1 MLKKNIMKKI
11 IVLLIMLLGGFVNN
25 YAQEYLEMI
34 ESETFSVQE
43 IIDSGEAY
51 FVNRDQGK
59 GSGYFQFKRWEY
71 NAKRLMNEAGY
82 LPKTEEILTKIEN
95 YNAYLNTTSETRQ
108 PLTDNWEEL
117 GPQNWNATTSW
128 NPGVGRITGI
138 AIDQNNSD
146 HMIVGANTGGVWKT
160 LDGGQNWIPLGDYFS
175 NLRVFSVSIDPT
187 NSDHYFFGS
196 NNGLIYH
203 SLDAGA
209 TWNLLGDM
217 GTSIVNK
224 ILIHPTDPSKLFATS
239 QNGGIRKSL
248 DGGLNWITA
257 VTDSQGYDIEFK
269 PNDPNVV
276 YASGTGFHV
285 SFNGGES
292 FTSNF
297 TFDSAPKMI
306 GVSPDDENVVYV
318 LEAFEGSFGGFY
330 KSTNT
335 GFTFS
340 ELDHVGRNYFGYDTN
355 GIDSGGQAPRD
366 MDIAVNPQDVNEVHI
381 AGVLTWRSIDGG
393 ENFYCTS
400 DWVPGNAENAN
411 IGYCHADVD
420 LLLFNGTTLFAGTD
434 GGIFK
439 AEDTANVTSDY
450 YEDLS
455 TGLGI
460 RQLYKIGITQTP
472 EVIVTTGSQDN
483 GSSFYSEAEGW
494 KDWIGAD
501 GMEGFV
507 DKDNSSKMFGMIQFG
522 GVYRTFNG
530 GQTTS
535 GVSIPSQGNWVTPFE
550 QDPILTDVIYIGL
563 NQVYK
568 SVASGNNWLAI
579 SQEFSGN
586 LNQLKI
592 ANSNNLVIYASRGPL
607 LFKTMDG
614 GATDWSPLTN
624 PGGSINSIA
633 IHPTNPEKIAVATTS
648 NSKVFVSEDG
658 GLSWLSYKFNL
669 PDFSSLALVWDDN
682 GEDGLYLGM
691 DYGIFYI
698 DNTFTEWQPYSINLP
713 NVIINELEINSAD
726 GKIYAGTYGRG
737 LWVSP
742 YVPHLLNTE
751 SLINN
756 TDVEIFPNPTNSIIT
771 FNFRKGTEAD
781 FRVFDQLGKLVRYQ
795 PNVSLNQPHSMNISA
810 LSNGIYYVRINS
822 DIGTITKKVIKK

>member
-1 MLKKNIMKKI
+1 MKRI
-11 IVLLIMLLGGFVNN
+11 IILITILLAGIQNN
-25 YAQEYLEMI
+25 HAQEYLKMM
-34 ESETFSVQE
+34 ESETYTVQE
-43 IIDSGEAY
+43 IIDNGEAY
-51 FVNRDQGK
+51 FAERDQGK
-59 GSGYFQFKRWEY
+59 GSGYVQFKRWEY

-82 LPKTEEILTKIEN
+82 LPKTEAVLAEIEN
-95 YNAYLNTTSETRQ
+95 YNAYLNTSSATRQ
-108 PLTDNWEEL
+108 SLTDNWEEL
-117 GPQNWNATTSW
+117 GPQDWNATTSW

-160 LDGGQNWIPLGDYFS
+160 IDGGENWMPLGDYFS
-175 NLRVFSVSIDPT
+175 NLRVYSVTIHPT

-196 NNGLIYH
+196 TNGLIYH

-217 GTSIVNK
+217 GSSSVNK
-224 ILIHPTDPSKLFATS
+224 ILIHPTDPSIIFATS
-239 QNGGIRKSL
+239 QNGGIRKSS
-248 DGGLNWITA
+248 DGGLNWVAA

-269 PNDPNVV
+269 PNNPNVV
-276 YASGTGFHV
+276 YATGTNFHV
-285 SFNGGES
+285 SYNGGES
-292 FTSNF
+292 FSTNV
-297 TFDSAPKMI
+297 TFESAPKMI
-306 GVSPDDENVVYV
+306 GVSPSDENVIYV
-318 LEAFEGSFGGFY
+318 LEASGGSFGGIY
-330 KSTNT
+330 KSVNA

-340 ELDHVGRNYFGYDTN
+340 ELDHEGRNYFGYDTA
-355 GIDSGGQAPRD
+355 GFDSGGQAPRD
-366 MDIAVNPQDVNEVHI
+366 MDIAVNPEDANEVHI
-381 AGVLTWRSIDGG
+381 AGVLTWKSTDGG

-439 AEDTANVTSDY
+439 AEDTANVTAEY
-450 YEDLS
+450 YEDL
-455 TGLGI
+455 TAGLGI

-472 EVIVTTGSQDN
+472 EVIITAGSQDN

-501 GMEGFV
+501 GMEGFI

-535 GVSIPSQGNWVTPFE
+535 GISIPSQGNWVTPFE

-563 NQVYK
+563 NRVYK
-568 SVASGNNWLAI
+568 SVASGNNWTAI
-579 SQEFSGN
+579 SQELGGN

-592 ANSNNLVIYASRGPL
+592 ANSNNLVIYASRGGL
-607 LFKTMDG
+607 LFKTEDG
-614 GATDWSPLTN
+614 GATDWLQLPS

-648 NSKVFVSEDG
+648 NSKVFVSEDR
-658 GLSWLSYKFNL
+658 GLSWLNYKFNL
-669 PDFSSLALVWDDN
+669 PGFSALALVWDNN

-698 DNTFTEWQPYSINLP
+698 DNTLNEWQPYSTNLP
-713 NVIINELEINSAD
+713 NVIINELEINSTD

-737 LWVSP
+737 LWASP
-742 YVPHLLNTE
+742 YVPHLLNTT
-751 SLINN
+751 SLLND
-756 TDVEIFPNPTNSIIT
+756 TDVEIFPNPVKNSVTI
-771 FNFRKGTEAD
+771 NFRKGAEAD
-781 FRVFDQLGKLVRYQ
+781 FSIYDQLGKLVSYQ
-795 PNVSLNQPHSMNISA
+795 PNVYISQPHSIDISE
-810 LSNGIYYVRINS
+810 LNSGIYFIRINS
-822 DIGTITKKVIKK
+822 DIGTITKRLIKK

>member
-1 MLKKNIMKKI
+1 MKRI
-11 IVLLIMLLGGFVNN
+11 IILITILLAGIQNN
-25 YAQEYLEMI
+25 HAQEYLKMM
-34 ESETFSVQE
+34 ESETYTVQE
-43 IIDSGEAY
+43 IIDNGEAY
-51 FVNRDQGK
+51 FAERDQGK
-59 GSGYFQFKRWEY
+59 GSGYVQFKRWEY

-82 LPKTEEILTKIEN
+82 LPKTEAVLAEIEN
-95 YNAYLNTTSETRQ
+95 YNAYLNTSSATRQ
-108 PLTDNWEEL
+108 SLTDNWEEL
-117 GPQNWNATTSW
+117 GPQDWNATTSW

-160 LDGGQNWIPLGDYFS
+160 IDGGENWMPLGDYFS
-175 NLRVFSVSIDPT
+175 NLRVYSVTIHPT

-196 NNGLIYH
+196 TNGLIYH

-217 GTSIVNK
+217 GSSSVNK
-224 ILIHPTDPSKLFATS
+224 ILIHPTDPSIIFATS
-239 QNGGIRKSL
+239 QNGGIRKSS
-248 DGGLNWITA
+248 DGGLNWVAA

-269 PNDPNVV
+269 PNNPNVV
-276 YASGTGFHV
+276 YATGTNFHV
-285 SFNGGES
+285 SYNGGES
-292 FTSNF
+292 FSTNV
-297 TFDSAPKMI
+297 TFESAPKMI
-306 GVSPDDENVVYV
+306 GVSPSDENVIYV
-318 LEAFEGSFGGFY
+318 LEASGGSFGGIY
-330 KSTNT
+330 KSVNA

-340 ELDHVGRNYFGYDTN
+340 ELDHEGRNYFGYDTA
-355 GIDSGGQAPRD
+355 GFDSGGQAPRD
-366 MDIAVNPQDVNEVHI
+366 MDIAVNPEDANEVHI
-381 AGVLTWRSIDGG
+381 AGVLTWKSTDGG

-439 AEDTANVTSDY
+439 AEDTANVTAEY
-450 YEDLS
+450 YEDL
-455 TGLGI
+455 TAGLGI

-472 EVIVTTGSQDN
+472 EVIITAGSQDN

-501 GMEGFV
+501 GMEGFI
-507 DKDNSSKMFGMIQFG
+507 DKDNSNKMFGMIQFG

-535 GVSIPSQGNWVTPFE
+535 GISIPSQGNLVTPFE
-550 QDPILTDVIYIGL
+550 QDPMLTDVIYIGL
-563 NQVYK
+563 NRVYK
-568 SVASGNNWLAI
+568 SVASGNNWTAI
-579 SQEFSGN
+579 SQELGGN
-586 LNQLKI
+586 LDQLKI
-592 ANSNNLVIYASRGPL
+592 ANSNNLVIYTSRGGL
-607 LFKTMDG
+607 LFKTVDG
-614 GATDWSPLTN
+614 GATDWFQLPS

-658 GLSWLSYKFNL
+658 GLSWLNYKFNL
-669 PDFSSLALVWDDN
+669 PGFSALALVWDN
-682 GEDGLYLGM
+682 NCEDGLYLGM

-698 DNTFTEWQPYSINLP
+698 DNTLNEWQPYSTNLP

-737 LWVSP
+737 LWASP
-742 YVPHLLNTE
+742 YVPHLLNTT
-751 SLINN
+751 SLLND
-756 TDVEIFPNPTNSIIT
+756 TDVEIFPNPVKNSVTI
-771 FNFRKGTEAD
+771 NFRKGAEAD
-781 FRVFDQLGKLVRYQ
+781 FRIYDQLGKLVRYQ
-795 PNVSLNQPHSMNISA
+795 PNVYISQPYSIDISELNS
-810 LSNGIYYVRINS
+810 GIYFIRINS
-822 DIGTITKKVIKK
+822 DIGTITKRLIKK

>member
-1 MLKKNIMKKI
+1 MKRI
-11 IVLLIMLLGGFVNN
+11 IILITILLAGIQNN
-25 YAQEYLEMI
+25 HAQEYLKMM
-34 ESETFSVQE
+34 ESETYTVQE
-43 IIDSGEAY
+43 IIDNGEAY
-51 FVNRDQGK
+51 FAERDQGK
-59 GSGYFQFKRWEY
+59 GSGYVQFKRWEY

-82 LPKTEEILTKIEN
+82 LPKTEAVLAEIEN
-95 YNAYLNTTSETRQ
+95 YNAYLNTSSATRQ
-108 PLTDNWEEL
+108 SLTDNWEEL
-117 GPQNWNATTSW
+117 GPQDWNATTSW

-160 LDGGQNWIPLGDYFS
+160 IDGGENWMPLGDYFS
-175 NLRVFSVSIDPT
+175 NLRVYSVTIHPT

-196 NNGLIYH
+196 TNGLIYH

-217 GTSIVNK
+217 GSSSVNK
-224 ILIHPTDPSKLFATS
+224 ILIHPTDPSIVFATS
-239 QNGGIRKSL
+239 QNGGIRKSS
-248 DGGLNWITA
+248 DGGLNWVAA

-269 PNDPNVV
+269 PNNPNVV
-276 YASGTGFHV
+276 YATGTNFHV
-285 SFNGGES
+285 SYNGGVS
-292 FTSNF
+292 FSTNV
-297 TFDSAPKMI
+297 TFESAPKMI
-306 GVSPDDENVVYV
+306 GVSPSDENVIYV
-318 LEAFEGSFGGFY
+318 LEASGGSFGGIY
-330 KSTNT
+330 KSVNA

-340 ELDHVGRNYFGYDTN
+340 ELDHEGRNYFGYDTA
-355 GIDSGGQAPRD
+355 GFDSGGQAPRD
-366 MDIAVNPQDVNEVHI
+366 MDIAVNPEDANEVHI
-381 AGVLTWRSIDGG
+381 AGVLTWKSTDGG
-393 ENFYCTS
+393 ENFSCTS

-439 AEDTANVTSDY
+439 AEDTANVTAEY
-450 YEDLS
+450 YEDL
-455 TGLGI
+455 TAGLGI

-472 EVIVTTGSQDN
+472 EVIITAGSQDN

-501 GMEGFV
+501 GMEGFI

-535 GVSIPSQGNWVTPFE
+535 GISIPSQGNWVTPFE
-550 QDPILTDVIYIGL
+550 QDPVLTDVIYIGL
-563 NQVYK
+563 NHVYK
-568 SVASGNNWLAI
+568 SVASGNNWTAI
-579 SQEFSGN
+579 SQELGGN

-592 ANSNNLVIYASRGPL
+592 ANSNNLFIYASRGGL
-607 LFKTMDG
+607 LFKTEDG
-614 GATDWSPLTN
+614 GATDWLQLPS

-658 GLSWLSYKFNL
+658 GLSWLNYKFNL
-669 PDFSSLALVWDDN
+669 PGFSALALVWDNN

-698 DNTFTEWQPYSINLP
+698 DNTFNEWQPYSTNLP

-737 LWVSP
+737 LWASP
-742 YVPHLLNTE
+742 YVPHLLNTT
-751 SLINN
+751 SLLND
-756 TDVEIFPNPTNSIIT
+756 TDVEIFPNPVKNSVTI
-771 FNFRKGTEAD
+771 NFRKGAEAD
-781 FRVFDQLGKLVRYQ
+781 FRIYDQLGKLVRYQ
-795 PNVSLNQPHSMNISA
+795 PNVSISQPYSIDISELNS
-810 LSNGIYYVRINS
+810 GIYFIRINS
-822 DIGTITKKVIKK
+822 DIGTITKKLIKK

>member
-1 MLKKNIMKKI
+1 MKRI
-11 IVLLIMLLGGFVNN
+11 IILITILLAGIQNN
-25 YAQEYLEMI
+25 NAQEYLKMM
-34 ESETFSVQE
+34 ESETYTVQE
-43 IIDSGEAY
+43 IIDNGEAY
-51 FVNRDQGK
+51 FAERDQGK
-59 GSGYFQFKRWEY
+59 GSGYVQFKRWEY

-82 LPKTEEILTKIEN
+82 LPKTEAVLAEIEN
-95 YNAYLNTTSETRQ
+95 YNAYLNTSSATRQ
-108 PLTDNWEEL
+108 SLTDNWDEL
-117 GPQNWNATTSW
+117 GPQDWNATTSW

-160 LDGGQNWIPLGDYFS
+160 IDGGENWMPLGDYFS
-175 NLRVFSVSIDPT
+175 NLRVYSVTIHPT
-187 NSDHYFFGS
+187 NSNHYFFGS
-196 NNGLIYH
+196 TNGLIYH

-217 GTSIVNK
+217 GSSSVNK
-224 ILIHPTDPSKLFATS
+224 ILIHPTDPSIVFATS
-239 QNGGIRKSL
+239 QNGGIRKSS
-248 DGGLNWITA
+248 DGGLNWVAA

-269 PNDPNVV
+269 PNNPNVV
-276 YASGTGFHV
+276 YATGTNFHV
-285 SFNGGES
+285 SYNGGES
-292 FTSNF
+292 FSTNV
-297 TFDSAPKMI
+297 TFESAPKMI
-306 GVSPDDENVVYV
+306 GISPNDENVIYV
-318 LEAFEGSFGGFY
+318 LEASGGSFGGIY
-330 KSTNT
+330 KSVNA

-340 ELDHVGRNYFGYDTN
+340 ELDHEGRNYFGYDTA
-355 GIDSGGQAPRD
+355 GFDSGGQAPRD
-366 MDIAVNPQDVNEVHI
+366 MDIAVNPEDANEVHI
-381 AGVLTWRSIDGG
+381 AGVLTWKSTDGG
-393 ENFYCTS
+393 ENFSCTS

-439 AEDTANVTSDY
+439 AEDTANVTAEY
-450 YEDLS
+450 YEDL
-455 TGLGI
+455 TAGLGI

-472 EVIVTTGSQDN
+472 EVIITAGSQDN

-501 GMEGFV
+501 GMEGFI

-535 GVSIPSQGNWVTPFE
+535 GISTPSQGNWVTPFE
-550 QDPILTDVIYIGL
+550 QDPMLTDVIYIGL
-563 NQVYK
+563 NRVYK
-568 SVASGNNWLAI
+568 SVASGNNWTAI
-579 SQEFSGN
+579 SQELGGN

-592 ANSNNLVIYASRGPL
+592 ANSNNLVIYASRGGL
-607 LFKTMDG
+607 LFKTEDG
-614 GATDWSPLTN
+614 GATDWLQLPS

-658 GLSWLSYKFNL
+658 GLSWLNYKFNL
-669 PDFSSLALVWDDN
+669 PGFSSLALVWDNN

-698 DNTFTEWQPYSINLP
+698 DNTFNEWQPYSTNLP
-713 NVIINELEINSAD
+713 NVIINELEINSVD

-737 LWVSP
+737 LWASP
-742 YVPHLLNTE
+742 YVPHLLNTT
-751 SLINN
+751 SLLND
-756 TDVEIFPNPTNSIIT
+756 TDVEIFPNPVKNSVTI
-771 FNFRKGTEAD
+771 NFRKGAEAD
-781 FRVFDQLGKLVRYQ
+781 FRIYDQLGKLVRYQ
-795 PNVSLNQPHSMNISA
+795 PNVSISQPYSIDISELNS
-810 LSNGIYYVRINS
+810 GIYFIRINS
-822 DIGTITKKVIKK
+822 DIGTITKRLIKK

>member
-1 MLKKNIMKKI
+1 MKRI
-11 IVLLIMLLGGFVNN
+11 IILITILLAGIQNN
-25 YAQEYLEMI
+25 HAQEYLKMM
-34 ESETFSVQE
+34 ESETYTVQE
-43 IIDSGEAY
+43 IIDNGEAY
-51 FVNRDQGK
+51 FAERDQGK
-59 GSGYFQFKRWEY
+59 GSGYVQFKRWEY

-82 LPKTEEILTKIEN
+82 LPKTEAVLAEIEN
-95 YNAYLNTTSETRQ
+95 YNAYLNTSSATRQ
-108 PLTDNWEEL
+108 SLTDNWEEL
-117 GPQNWNATTSW
+117 GPQDWNATTSW

-160 LDGGQNWIPLGDYFS
+160 IDGGDNWMPLGDYFS
-175 NLRVFSVSIDPT
+175 NLRVYSVTIHPA
-187 NSDHYFFGS
+187 NSNHYFFGS
-196 NNGLIYH
+196 TNGLIYH

-217 GTSIVNK
+217 GSSSVNK
-224 ILIHPTDPSKLFATS
+224 ILVHPTDPSIIFATS
-239 QNGGIRKSL
+239 QNGGIRKSS
-248 DGGLNWITA
+248 DGGLNWVAA

-269 PNDPNVV
+269 PNNPNVV
-276 YASGTGFHV
+276 YATGTNFHV
-285 SFNGGES
+285 SYNGGES
-292 FTSNF
+292 FSTNV
-297 TFDSAPKMI
+297 TFENAPKMI
-306 GVSPDDENVVYV
+306 GVSPSDENVIYV
-318 LEAFEGSFGGFY
+318 LEASGGSFGGIY
-330 KSTNT
+330 KSVNA

-340 ELDHVGRNYFGYDTN
+340 ELDHEGRNYFGYDTA
-355 GIDSGGQAPRD
+355 GFDSGGQAPRD
-366 MDIAVNPQDVNEVHI
+366 MDIAVNPEDANEVHI
-381 AGVLTWRSIDGG
+381 AGVLTWKSTDGG

-439 AEDTANVTSDY
+439 AEDTANVTAEY
-450 YEDLS
+450 YEDL
-455 TGLGI
+455 TAGLGI

-472 EVIVTTGSQDN
+472 EVIITAGSQDN

-501 GMEGFV
+501 GMEGFI
-507 DKDNSSKMFGMIQFG
+507 DKDNSNKMFGMIQFG

-535 GVSIPSQGNWVTPFE
+535 GISIPSQGNWVTPFE
-550 QDPILTDVIYIGL
+550 QDPMLTDVIYIGL
-563 NQVYK
+563 NRVYK
-568 SVASGNNWLAI
+568 SVASGNNWTAI
-579 SQEFSGN
+579 SQELGGN
-586 LNQLKI
+586 LDQLKI
-592 ANSNNLVIYASRGPL
+592 ANSNNLVIYTSRGGL
-607 LFKTMDG
+607 LFKTVDG
-614 GATDWSPLTN
+614 GATDWFQLPS

-658 GLSWLSYKFNL
+658 GLSWLNYKFNL
-669 PDFSSLALVWDDN
+669 PGFSALALVWDNN

-698 DNTFTEWQPYSINLP
+698 DNTFNEWQPYSTNLP

-737 LWVSP
+737 LWASP
-742 YVPHLLNTE
+742 YVPHLLNTT
-751 SLINN
+751 SLLND
-756 TDVEIFPNPTNSIIT
+756 TDVEIFPNPVKNSVTI
-771 FNFRKGTEAD
+771 NFRKGAEAD
-781 FRVFDQLGKLVRYQ
+781 FRIYDQLGKLVRYQ
-795 PNVSLNQPHSMNISA
+795 PNVYISQPHSIDISE
-810 LSNGIYYVRINS
+810 LNSGIYFIRINS
-822 DIGTITKKVIKK
+822 DIGTITKRLIKK

>member
-1 MLKKNIMKKI
+1 MKRI
-11 IVLLIMLLGGFVNN
+11 IILITILLAGIQNN
-25 YAQEYLEMI
+25 HAQEYLKMM
-34 ESETFSVQE
+34 ESETYTVQE
-43 IIDSGEAY
+43 IIDNGEAY
-51 FVNRDQGK
+51 FAERDQGK
-59 GSGYFQFKRWEY
+59 GSGYVQFKRWEY

-82 LPKTEEILTKIEN
+82 LPKTEAVLAEIEN
-95 YNAYLNTTSETRQ
+95 YNAYLNTSSATRQ
-108 PLTDNWEEL
+108 SLTDNWEEL
-117 GPQNWNATTSW
+117 GPQDWNATTSW

-160 LDGGQNWIPLGDYFS
+160 IDGGENWMPLGDYFS
-175 NLRVFSVSIDPT
+175 NLRVYSVTIHPT

-196 NNGLIYH
+196 TNGLIYH

-217 GTSIVNK
+217 GSSSVNK
-224 ILIHPTDPSKLFATS
+224 ILIHPTDPSIIFATS
-239 QNGGIRKSL
+239 QNGGIRKSS
-248 DGGLNWITA
+248 DGGLNWVAA

-269 PNDPNVV
+269 PNNPNVV
-276 YASGTGFHV
+276 YATGTNFHV
-285 SFNGGES
+285 SYNGGES
-292 FTSNF
+292 FSTNV
-297 TFDSAPKMI
+297 TFESAPKMI
-306 GVSPDDENVVYV
+306 GVSPSDENVIYV
-318 LEAFEGSFGGFY
+318 LEASGGSFGGIY
-330 KSTNT
+330 KSVNA

-340 ELDHVGRNYFGYDTN
+340 ELDHEGRNYFGYDTA
-355 GIDSGGQAPRD
+355 GFDSGGQAPRD
-366 MDIAVNPQDVNEVHI
+366 MDIAVNPEDANEVHI
-381 AGVLTWRSIDGG
+381 AGVLTWKSTDGG
-393 ENFYCTS
+393 ENFSCTS

-439 AEDTANVTSDY
+439 AEDTANVTAEY
-450 YEDLS
+450 YEDL
-455 TGLGI
+455 TAGLGI

-472 EVIVTTGSQDN
+472 EVIITAGSQDN

-501 GMEGFV
+501 GMEGFI

-535 GVSIPSQGNWVTPFE
+535 GISIPSQGNWVTPFE

-563 NQVYK
+563 NRVYK
-568 SVASGNNWLAI
+568 SVASGNNWTAI
-579 SQEFSGN
+579 SQELGGN

-592 ANSNNLVIYASRGPL
+592 ANSNNLVIYASRGGL
-607 LFKTMDG
+607 LFKTEDG
-614 GATDWSPLTN
+614 GATDWLQLPS

-658 GLSWLSYKFNL
+658 GLSWLNYKFNL
-669 PDFSSLALVWDDN
+669 PGFSALALVWDNN

-698 DNTFTEWQPYSINLP
+698 DNTFNEWQPYSTNLP

-737 LWVSP
+737 LWASP
-742 YVPHLLNTE
+742 YVPHLLNTT
-751 SLINN
+751 SLLND
-756 TDVEIFPNPTNSIIT
+756 TDVEIFPNPVKNSVTI
-771 FNFRKGTEAD
+771 NFRKGAEAD
-781 FRVFDQLGKLVRYQ
+781 FRIYDQLGKLVRYQ
-795 PNVSLNQPHSMNISA
+795 PNVYISQPHSIDISE
-810 LSNGIYYVRINS
+810 LNSGIYFIRINS
-822 DIGTITKKVIKK
+822 DIGTITKRLIKK

>member
-1 MLKKNIMKKI
+1 MKRI
-11 IVLLIMLLGGFVNN
+11 IILITILHVGIQNN
-25 YAQEYLEMI
+25 HAQEYLKMM
-34 ESETFSVQE
+34 ESETYTVQE
-43 IIDSGEAY
+43 IIDNGEAY
-51 FVNRDQGK
+51 FAERDQGK
-59 GSGYFQFKRWEY
+59 GSGYVHFKRWEY

-82 LPKTEEILTKIEN
+82 LPKTEAVLAEIEN
-95 YNAYLNTTSETRQ
+95 YNAYLNTSSATRQ
-108 PLTDNWEEL
+108 SLTDNWEEL
-117 GPQNWNATTSW
+117 GPQDWNATTSW

-160 LDGGQNWIPLGDYFS
+160 IDGGDNWMPLGDYFS
-175 NLRVFSVSIDPT
+175 NLRVYSVTIHPA
-187 NSDHYFFGS
+187 NSNHYFFGS
-196 NNGLIYH
+196 TNGLIYH

-217 GTSIVNK
+217 GSSSVNK
-224 ILIHPTDPSKLFATS
+224 ILIHPTDPSIVFATS
-239 QNGGIRKSL
+239 QNGGIRKSS
-248 DGGLNWITA
+248 DGGLNWVAA

-269 PNDPNVV
+269 PNNPNVV
-276 YASGTGFHV
+276 YATGTNFHV
-285 SFNGGES
+285 SYNGGES
-292 FTSNF
+292 FSTNV
-297 TFDSAPKMI
+297 TFENAPKMI
-306 GVSPDDENVVYV
+306 GVSPSDENVIYV
-318 LEAFEGSFGGFY
+318 LEASGGSFGGIY
-330 KSTNT
+330 KSVNA

-340 ELDHVGRNYFGYDTN
+340 ELDHEGRNYFGYDTA
-355 GIDSGGQAPRD
+355 GFDSGGQAPRD
-366 MDIAVNPQDVNEVHI
+366 MDIAVNPEDANEVHI
-381 AGVLTWRSIDGG
+381 AGVLTWKSTDGG
-393 ENFYCTS
+393 ENFSCTS

-439 AEDTANVTSDY
+439 AEDTANVTAEY
-450 YEDLS
+450 YEDL
-455 TGLGI
+455 TAGLGI

-472 EVIVTTGSQDN
+472 EVIITAGSQDN

-501 GMEGFV
+501 GMEGFI
-507 DKDNSSKMFGMIQFG
+507 DKDNSNKMFGMIQFG

-535 GVSIPSQGNWVTPFE
+535 GISIPSQGNWVTPFE

-563 NQVYK
+563 NHVYK
-568 SVASGNNWLAI
+568 SVASGNNWTAI
-579 SQEFSGN
+579 SQELGGN
-586 LNQLKI
+586 LDQLKI
-592 ANSNNLVIYASRGPL
+592 ANSNNLVIYTSRGGL
-607 LFKTMDG
+607 LFKTVDG
-614 GATDWSPLTN
+614 GATDWFQLPS

-658 GLSWLSYKFNL
+658 GLSWLNYKFNL
-669 PDFSSLALVWDDN
+669 PGFSALALVWDNN

-698 DNTFTEWQPYSINLP
+698 DNTLNEWQPYSTNLP

-737 LWVSP
+737 LWASP
-742 YVPHLLNTE
+742 YVPHLLNTT
-751 SLINN
+751 SLLND
-756 TDVEIFPNPTNSIIT
+756 TDVEIFPNPVKNSVTI
-771 FNFRKGTEAD
+771 NFRKGAEAD
-781 FRVFDQLGKLVRYQ
+781 FRIYDQLGKLVRYQ
-795 PNVSLNQPHSMNISA
+795 PNVSISQPYSIDISELNS
-810 LSNGIYYVRINS
+810 GIYFIRINS
-822 DIGTITKKVIKK
+822 DIGTITKRLIKK

>member
-1 MLKKNIMKKI
+1 MKRI
-11 IVLLIMLLGGFVNN
+11 IILITILLAGIQNN
-25 YAQEYLEMI
+25 HAQEYLKMM
-34 ESETFSVQE
+34 ESETYTVQE
-43 IIDSGEAY
+43 IIDNGEAY
-51 FVNRDQGK
+51 FAERDQGK
-59 GSGYFQFKRWEY
+59 GSGYVQFKRWEY

-82 LPKTEEILTKIEN
+82 LPKTEAVLAEIEN
-95 YNAYLNTTSETRQ
+95 YNAYLNTSSATRQ
-108 PLTDNWEEL
+108 SLTDNWEEL
-117 GPQNWNATTSW
+117 GPQDWNATTSW

-138 AIDQNNSD
+138 AIDENNSD

-160 LDGGQNWIPLGDYFS
+160 LDGGENWMPLGDYFS
-175 NLRVFSVSIDPT
+175 NLRVYSVTIHPT

-196 NNGLIYH
+196 TNGLIYH

-217 GTSIVNK
+217 GSSSVNK
-224 ILIHPTDPSKLFATS
+224 ILIHPTDPSIIFATS
-239 QNGGIRKSL
+239 QNGGIRKSS
-248 DGGLNWITA
+248 DGGLNWVAA

-269 PNDPNVV
+269 PNNPNVV
-276 YASGTGFHV
+276 YATGTNFHV
-285 SFNGGES
+285 SYNGGES
-292 FTSNF
+292 FSTNV
-297 TFDSAPKMI
+297 TFESAPKMI
-306 GVSPDDENVVYV
+306 GVSPSDENVIYV
-318 LEAFEGSFGGFY
+318 LEASGGSFGGIY
-330 KSTNT
+330 KSVNA

-340 ELDHVGRNYFGYDTN
+340 ELDHEGRNYFGYDTA
-355 GIDSGGQAPRD
+355 GFDSGGQAPRD
-366 MDIAVNPQDVNEVHI
+366 MDIAVNPEDANEVHI
-381 AGVLTWRSIDGG
+381 AGVLTWKSTDGG
-393 ENFYCTS
+393 ENFSCTS

-439 AEDTANVTSDY
+439 AEDTANVTAEY
-450 YEDLS
+450 YEDL
-455 TGLGI
+455 TAGLGI

-472 EVIVTTGSQDN
+472 EVIITAGSQDN

-501 GMEGFV
+501 GMEGFI

-535 GVSIPSQGNWVTPFE
+535 GISIPSQGNWVTPFE
-550 QDPILTDVIYIGL
+550 QDPVLTDVIYIGL
-563 NQVYK
+563 NHVYK
-568 SVASGNNWLAI
+568 SVASGNNWTAI
-579 SQEFSGN
+579 SQELGGN

-592 ANSNNLVIYASRGPL
+592 ANSNNLFIYASRGGL
-607 LFKTMDG
+607 LFKTEDG
-614 GATDWSPLTN
+614 GATDWLQLPS

-658 GLSWLSYKFNL
+658 GLSWLNYKFNL
-669 PDFSSLALVWDDN
+669 PGFSALALVWDNN

-698 DNTFTEWQPYSINLP
+698 DNTFNEWQPYSTNLP
-713 NVIINELEINSAD
+713 NVIINELEINSVD

-737 LWVSP
+737 LWASP
-742 YVPHLLNTE
+742 YVPHLLNTT
-751 SLINN
+751 SLLND
-756 TDVEIFPNPTNSIIT
+756 TDVEIFPNPVKNSVTI
-771 FNFRKGTEAD
+771 NFRKGAEAD
-781 FRVFDQLGKLVRYQ
+781 FRIYDQLGKLVRYQ
-795 PNVSLNQPHSMNISA
+795 PNVSISQPYSIDISELNS
-810 LSNGIYYVRINS
+810 GIYFIRINS
-822 DIGTITKKVIKK
+822 DIGTITKRLIKK

>member
-1 MLKKNIMKKI
+1 MKRI
-11 IVLLIMLLGGFVNN
+11 IILITILLAGIQNN
-25 YAQEYLEMI
+25 HAQEYLKMM
-34 ESETFSVQE
+34 ESETYTVQE
-43 IIDSGEAY
+43 IIDNGEAY
-51 FVNRDQGK
+51 FAERDQGK
-59 GSGYFQFKRWEY
+59 GSGYVQFKRWEY

-82 LPKTEEILTKIEN
+82 LPKTEAVLAEIEN
-95 YNAYLNTTSETRQ
+95 YNAYLNTSSATRQ
-108 PLTDNWEEL
+108 SLTDNWEEL
-117 GPQNWNATTSW
+117 GPQDWNATTSW

-160 LDGGQNWIPLGDYFS
+160 IDGGENWMPLGDYFS
-175 NLRVFSVSIDPT
+175 NLRVYSVTIHPT

-196 NNGLIYH
+196 TNGLIYH

-217 GTSIVNK
+217 GSSSVNK
-224 ILIHPTDPSKLFATS
+224 ILIHPTDPSIIFATS
-239 QNGGIRKSL
+239 QNGGIRKSS
-248 DGGLNWITA
+248 DGGLNWVAA

-269 PNDPNVV
+269 PNNPNVV
-276 YASGTGFHV
+276 YATGTNFHV
-285 SFNGGES
+285 SYNGGES
-292 FTSNF
+292 FSTNV
-297 TFDSAPKMI
+297 TFESAPKMI
-306 GVSPDDENVVYV
+306 GVSPSDENVIYV
-318 LEAFEGSFGGFY
+318 LEASGGSFGGIY
-330 KSTNT
+330 KSVNA

-340 ELDHVGRNYFGYDTN
+340 ELDHEGRNYFGYDTA
-355 GIDSGGQAPRD
+355 GFDSGGQAPRD
-366 MDIAVNPQDVNEVHI
+366 MDIAVNPEDANEVHI
-381 AGVLTWRSIDGG
+381 AGVLTWKSTDGG
-393 ENFYCTS
+393 ENFSCTS

-439 AEDTANVTSDY
+439 AEDTANVTAEY
-450 YEDLS
+450 YEDL
-455 TGLGI
+455 TAGLGI

-472 EVIVTTGSQDN
+472 EVIITAGSQDN

-501 GMEGFV
+501 GMEGFI

-535 GVSIPSQGNWVTPFE
+535 GISIPSQGNWVTPFE
-550 QDPILTDVIYIGL
+550 QDPMLTDVIYIGL
-563 NQVYK
+563 NRVYK
-568 SVASGNNWLAI
+568 SVASGNNWTAI
-579 SQEFSGN
+579 SQELGGN
-586 LNQLKI
+586 LDQLKI
-592 ANSNNLVIYASRGPL
+592 ANSNNLVIYTSRGGL
-607 LFKTMDG
+607 LFKTVDG
-614 GATDWSPLTN
+614 GATDWFQLPS

-658 GLSWLSYKFNL
+658 GLSWLNYKFNL
-669 PDFSSLALVWDDN
+669 PGFSALALVWDNN

-698 DNTFTEWQPYSINLP
+698 DNTLNEWQPYSTNLP

-737 LWVSP
+737 LWASP
-742 YVPHLLNTE
+742 YVPHLLNTT
-751 SLINN
+751 SLLND
-756 TDVEIFPNPTNSIIT
+756 TDVEIFPNPVKNSVTI
-771 FNFRKGTEAD
+771 NFRKGAEAD
-781 FRVFDQLGKLVRYQ
+781 FRIYDQLGKLVRYQ
-795 PNVSLNQPHSMNISA
+795 PNVYISQPHSIDISE
-810 LSNGIYYVRINS
+810 LNSGIYFIRINS
-822 DIGTITKKVIKK
+822 DIGTITKRLIKK

>member
-1 MLKKNIMKKI
+1 MKRI
-11 IVLLIMLLGGFVNN
+11 IILITILLAGIQNN
-25 YAQEYLEMI
+25 HAQEYLKMM
-34 ESETFSVQE
+34 ESETYTVQE
-43 IIDSGEAY
+43 IIDNGEAY
-51 FVNRDQGK
+51 FAERDQGK
-59 GSGYFQFKRWEY
+59 GSGYVQFKRWEY

-82 LPKTEEILTKIEN
+82 LPKTEAVLAEIEN
-95 YNAYLNTTSETRQ
+95 YNAYLNTSSATRQ
-108 PLTDNWEEL
+108 SLTDNWEEL
-117 GPQNWNATTSW
+117 GPQDWNATTSW

-160 LDGGQNWIPLGDYFS
+160 IDGGENWMPLGDYFS
-175 NLRVFSVSIDPT
+175 NLRVYSVTIHPT

-196 NNGLIYH
+196 TNGLIYH

-217 GTSIVNK
+217 GSSSVNK
-224 ILIHPTDPSKLFATS
+224 ILIHPTDPSIIFATS
-239 QNGGIRKSL
+239 QNGGIRKSS
-248 DGGLNWITA
+248 DGGLNWVAA

-269 PNDPNVV
+269 PNNPNVV
-276 YASGTGFHV
+276 YATGTNFHV
-285 SFNGGES
+285 SYNGGES
-292 FTSNF
+292 FSTNV
-297 TFDSAPKMI
+297 TFESAPKMI
-306 GVSPDDENVVYV
+306 GVSPSDENVIYV
-318 LEAFEGSFGGFY
+318 LEASGGSFGGIY
-330 KSTNT
+330 KSVNA

-340 ELDHVGRNYFGYDTN
+340 ELDHEGRNYFGYDTA
-355 GIDSGGQAPRD
+355 GFDSGGQAPRD
-366 MDIAVNPQDVNEVHI
+366 MDIAVNPEDANEVHI
-381 AGVLTWRSIDGG
+381 AGVLTWKSTDGG
-393 ENFYCTS
+393 ENFSCTS

-439 AEDTANVTSDY
+439 AEDTANVTAEY
-450 YEDLS
+450 YEDL
-455 TGLGI
+455 TAGLGI

-472 EVIVTTGSQDN
+472 EVIITAGSQDN

-501 GMEGFV
+501 GMEGFI
-507 DKDNSSKMFGMIQFG
+507 DKDNSNKMFGMIQFG

-535 GVSIPSQGNWVTPFE
+535 GISIPSQGNWVTPFE

-563 NQVYK
+563 NRVYK
-568 SVASGNNWLAI
+568 SVASGNNWTAI
-579 SQEFSGN
+579 SQELGGN

-592 ANSNNLVIYASRGPL
+592 ANSNNLVIYASRGGL
-607 LFKTMDG
+607 LFKTEDG
-614 GATDWSPLTN
+614 GATDWLQLPS

-658 GLSWLSYKFNL
+658 GLSWLNYKFNL
-669 PDFSSLALVWDDN
+669 PGFSALALVWDNN

-698 DNTFTEWQPYSINLP
+698 DNTLNEWQPYSTNLP
-713 NVIINELEINSAD
+713 NVIINELEINSTD

-737 LWVSP
+737 LWASP
-742 YVPHLLNTE
+742 YVPHLLNTT
-751 SLINN
+751 SLLND
-756 TDVEIFPNPTNSIIT
+756 TDVEIFPNPVKNSVTI
-771 FNFRKGTEAD
+771 NFRKGAEAD
-781 FRVFDQLGKLVRYQ
+781 FSIYDQLGKLVRYQ
-795 PNVSLNQPHSMNISA
+795 PNVYISQPHSIDISE
-810 LSNGIYYVRINS
+810 LNSGIYFIRINS
-822 DIGTITKKVIKK
+822 DIGTITKRLIKK

>member
-1 MLKKNIMKKI
+1 MKRI
-11 IVLLIMLLGGFVNN
+11 IILITILHVGIQNN
-25 YAQEYLEMI
+25 HAQEYLKMM
-34 ESETFSVQE
+34 ESETYTVQE
-43 IIDSGEAY
+43 IIDNGEAY
-51 FVNRDQGK
+51 FAERDQGK
-59 GSGYFQFKRWEY
+59 GSGYVQFKRWEY

-82 LPKTEEILTKIEN
+82 LPKTEAVLAEIEN
-95 YNAYLNTTSETRQ
+95 YNAYLNTSSATRQ
-108 PLTDNWEEL
+108 SLTDNWEEL
-117 GPQNWNATTSW
+117 GPQDWNATTSW

-160 LDGGQNWIPLGDYFS
+160 IDGGDNWMPLGDYFS
-175 NLRVFSVSIDPT
+175 NLRVYSVTIHPA
-187 NSDHYFFGS
+187 NSNHYFFGS
-196 NNGLIYH
+196 TNGLIYH

-217 GTSIVNK
+217 GSSSVNK
-224 ILIHPTDPSKLFATS
+224 ILVHPTDPSIIFATS
-239 QNGGIRKSL
+239 QNGGIRKSS
-248 DGGLNWITA
+248 DGGLNWVAA

-269 PNDPNVV
+269 PNNPNVV
-276 YASGTGFHV
+276 YATGTNFHV
-285 SFNGGES
+285 SYNGGES
-292 FTSNF
+292 FSTNV
-297 TFDSAPKMI
+297 TFENAPKMI
-306 GVSPDDENVVYV
+306 GVSPSDENVIYV
-318 LEAFEGSFGGFY
+318 LEASGGSFGGIY
-330 KSTNT
+330 KSVNA

-340 ELDHVGRNYFGYDTN
+340 ELDHEGRNYFGYDTA
-355 GIDSGGQAPRD
+355 GFDSGGQAPRD
-366 MDIAVNPQDVNEVHI
+366 MDIAVNPEDANEVHI
-381 AGVLTWRSIDGG
+381 AGVLTWKSTDGG

-439 AEDTANVTSDY
+439 AEDTANVTAEY
-450 YEDLS
+450 YEDL
-455 TGLGI
+455 TAGLGI

-472 EVIVTTGSQDN
+472 EVIITAGSQDN

-501 GMEGFV
+501 GMEGFI

-535 GVSIPSQGNWVTPFE
+535 GISIPSQGNWVTPFE
-550 QDPILTDVIYIGL
+550 QDPMLTDVIYIGL
-563 NQVYK
+563 NRVYK
-568 SVASGNNWLAI
+568 SVASGNNWTAI
-579 SQEFSGN
+579 SQELGGN
-586 LNQLKI
+586 LDQLKI
-592 ANSNNLVIYASRGPL
+592 ANSNNLVIYTSRGGL
-607 LFKTMDG
+607 LFKTVDG
-614 GATDWSPLTN
+614 GATDWFQLPS

-658 GLSWLSYKFNL
+658 GLSWLNYKFNL
-669 PDFSSLALVWDDN
+669 PGFSALALVWDNN

-698 DNTFTEWQPYSINLP
+698 DNTLNEWQPYSTNLP

-737 LWVSP
+737 LWASP
-742 YVPHLLNTE
+742 YMPHLLNTT
-751 SLINN
+751 SLLND
-756 TDVEIFPNPTNSIIT
+756 TDVEIFPNPVKNSVTI
-771 FNFRKGTEAD
+771 NFRKGAEAD
-781 FRVFDQLGKLVRYQ
+781 FRIYDQLGKLVRYQ
-795 PNVSLNQPHSMNISA
+795 PNVYISQPHSIDISE
-810 LSNGIYYVRINS
+810 LNSGIYFIRINS
-822 DIGTITKKVIKK
+822 DIGTITKRLIKK

>member
-1 MLKKNIMKKI
+1 MKRI
-11 IVLLIMLLGGFVNN
+11 IILITILLAGIQNN
-25 YAQEYLEMI
+25 NAQEYLKMM
-34 ESETFSVQE
+34 ESETYTVQE
-43 IIDSGEAY
+43 IIDNGEAY
-51 FVNRDQGK
+51 FAERDQGK
-59 GSGYFQFKRWEY
+59 GSGYVQFKRWEY

-82 LPKTEEILTKIEN
+82 LPRTEAILAEIEN
-95 YNAYLNTTSETRQ
+95 YNTYLNTSSATRQ
-108 PLTDNWEEL
+108 SLTDNWEEL
-117 GPQNWNATTSW
+117 GPQDWNATTSW

-160 LDGGQNWIPLGDYFS
+160 IDGGENWMPLGDYFS
-175 NLRVFSVSIDPT
+175 NLRVYSVTIHPT

-196 NNGLIYH
+196 TNGLIYH

-217 GTSIVNK
+217 GTSSVNK
-224 ILIHPTDPSKLFATS
+224 ILIHPTDPSILFATS
-239 QNGGIRKSL
+239 QNGGIRKSS
-248 DGGLNWITA
+248 DGGLNWVAA

-269 PNDPNVV
+269 PNNPNVV
-276 YASGTGFHV
+276 YATGTNFHV
-285 SFNGGES
+285 SYNGGES
-292 FTSNF
+292 FSTNV
-297 TFDSAPKMI
+297 TFESAPKMI
-306 GVSPDDENVVYV
+306 GISPNDENVIYV
-318 LEAFEGSFGGFY
+318 LEASGGSFGGIY
-330 KSTNT
+330 KSVNA

-340 ELDHVGRNYFGYDTN
+340 ELDHEGRNYFGYDTA
-355 GIDSGGQAPRD
+355 GFDSGGQAPRD
-366 MDIAVNPQDVNEVHI
+366 MDIAVNPEDVNEVHI
-381 AGVLTWRSIDGG
+381 AGVLTWKSTDGG
-393 ENFYCTS
+393 ENFFCTS
-400 DWVPGNAENAN
+400 DWVPGNAENAG

-439 AEDTANVTSDY
+439 AEDTANVTAEY
-450 YEDLS
+450 YEDL
-455 TGLGI
+455 TAGLGI

-472 EVIVTTGSQDN
+472 EVIITAGSQDN

-501 GMEGFV
+501 GMEGFI
-507 DKDNSSKMFGMIQFG
+507 DKDNSDKMFGMIQFG

-535 GVSIPSQGNWVTPFE
+535 GISTPSQGNWVTPFE
-550 QDPILTDVIYIGL
+550 QDPMLTDVIYIGL
-563 NQVYK
+563 NHVYK
-568 SVASGNNWLAI
+568 SVASGNNWTAI
-579 SQEFSGN
+579 SQELGGN

-592 ANSNNLVIYASRGPL
+592 ANSNNLVIYTSRGGL
-607 LFKTMDG
+607 LFKTVDG
-614 GATDWSPLTN
+614 GATDWLQLPS

-658 GLSWLSYKFNL
+658 GLSWLNYKFNL
-669 PDFSSLALVWDDN
+669 PGFSALALVWDNN

-698 DNTFTEWQPYSINLP
+698 DNTFNEWQPYSTNLP

-737 LWVSP
+737 IWASP
-742 YVPHLLNTE
+742 YVPHLLNTT
-751 SLINN
+751 SLLND
-756 TDVEIFPNPTNSIIT
+756 TDVEIFPNPVKNSVT
-771 FNFRKGTEAD
+771 LNFKKGAEAD
-781 FRVFDQLGKLVRYQ
+781 FRIYDQLGKLVRYE
-795 PNVSLNQPHSMNISA
+795 PNVYISQPYSIDISE
-810 LSNGIYYVRINS
+810 LSSGIYFIRINS
-822 DIGTITKKVIKK
+822 DIGTITKRLIKK

>member
-1 MLKKNIMKKI
+1 MKRIIILITILLAGIQNNNAQVYLKM
-11 IVLLIMLLGGFVNN
+11 M
-25 YAQEYLEMI
+25 
-34 ESETFSVQE
+34 ESETYTVQE
-43 IIDSGEAY
+43 IIDNGEAY
-51 FVNRDQGK
+51 FAERDQGK
-59 GSGYFQFKRWEY
+59 GSGYVQFKRWEY

-82 LPKTEEILTKIEN
+82 LPRTEAILAEIEN
-95 YNAYLNTTSETRQ
+95 YNTYLNTSSATRQ
-108 PLTDNWEEL
+108 SLTDNWEEL
-117 GPQNWNATTSW
+117 GPQDWNATTSW

-160 LDGGQNWIPLGDYFS
+160 IDGGENWMPLGDYFS
-175 NLRVFSVSIDPT
+175 NLRVYSVTIHPT

-196 NNGLIYH
+196 TNGLIYH

-217 GTSIVNK
+217 GTSSVNK
-224 ILIHPTDPSKLFATS
+224 ILIHPTDPSILFATS
-239 QNGGIRKSL
+239 QNGGIRKSS
-248 DGGLNWITA
+248 DGGLNWVAA

-269 PNDPNVV
+269 PNNPNVV
-276 YASGTGFHV
+276 YATGTNFHV
-285 SFNGGES
+285 SYNGGES
-292 FTSNF
+292 FSTNV
-297 TFDSAPKMI
+297 TFESAPKMI
-306 GVSPDDENVVYV
+306 GISPNDENVIYV
-318 LEAFEGSFGGFY
+318 LEASGGSFGGIY
-330 KSTNT
+330 KSVNA

-340 ELDHVGRNYFGYDTN
+340 ELDHEGRNYFGYDTA
-355 GIDSGGQAPRD
+355 GFDSGGQAPRD
-366 MDIAVNPQDVNEVHI
+366 MDIAVNPEDANEVHI
-381 AGVLTWRSIDGG
+381 AGVLTWKSTDGG

-439 AEDTANVTSDY
+439 AEDTANVTAEY
-450 YEDLS
+450 YEDL
-455 TGLGI
+455 TAGLGI

-472 EVIVTTGSQDN
+472 EVIITAGSQDN

-501 GMEGFV
+501 GMEGFI
-507 DKDNSSKMFGMIQFG
+507 DKDNSNKMFGMIQFG

-535 GVSIPSQGNWVTPFE
+535 GISIPSQGNWVTPFE
-550 QDPILTDVIYIGL
+550 QDPMLTDVIYIGL
-563 NQVYK
+563 NRVYK
-568 SVASGNNWLAI
+568 SVASGNNWTAI
-579 SQEFSGN
+579 SQELGGN
-586 LNQLKI
+586 LDQLKI
-592 ANSNNLVIYASRGPL
+592 ANSNNLVIYTSRGGL
-607 LFKTMDG
+607 LFKTVDG
-614 GATDWSPLTN
+614 GATDWFQLPS

-658 GLSWLSYKFNL
+658 GLSWLNYKFNL
-669 PDFSSLALVWDDN
+669 PGFSALALVWDNN

-698 DNTFTEWQPYSINLP
+698 DNTFNEWQPYSTNLP

-737 LWVSP
+737 IWASP
-742 YVPHLLNTE
+742 YVPHLLNTT
-751 SLINN
+751 SLLND
-756 TDVEIFPNPTNSIIT
+756 TDVEIFPNPVKNSVT
-771 FNFRKGTEAD
+771 LNFKKGAEAD
-781 FRVFDQLGKLVRYQ
+781 FRIYDQLGKLVRYQ
-795 PNVSLNQPHSMNISA
+795 PNVYISQPYSIDISE
-810 LSNGIYYVRINS
+810 LSSGIYFIRINS
-822 DIGTITKKVIKK
+822 DIGTITKRLIKK

>member
-1 MLKKNIMKKI
+1 MKRI
-11 IVLLIMLLGGFVNN
+11 IILITILLAGIQNN
-25 YAQEYLEMI
+25 YAQEYLKMM
-34 ESETFSVQE
+34 ESETYTVQE
-43 IIDSGEAY
+43 IIDNGEAY
-51 FVNRDQGK
+51 FAERDQGK
-59 GSGYFQFKRWEY
+59 GSGYVQFKRWEY

-82 LPKTEEILTKIEN
+82 LPKTEAVLAEIEN
-95 YNAYLNTTSETRQ
+95 YNAYLNTSSATRQ
-108 PLTDNWEEL
+108 SLTDNWEEL
-117 GPQNWNATTSW
+117 GPQDWNATTSW

-160 LDGGQNWIPLGDYFS
+160 IDGGDNWMPLGDYFS
-175 NLRVFSVSIDPT
+175 NLRVYSVTIHPA
-187 NSDHYFFGS
+187 NSNHYFFGS
-196 NNGLIYH
+196 TNGLIYH

-217 GTSIVNK
+217 GSSSVNK
-224 ILIHPTDPSKLFATS
+224 ILVHPTDPSIIFATS
-239 QNGGIRKSL
+239 QNGGIRKSS
-248 DGGLNWITA
+248 DGGLNWVAA

-269 PNDPNVV
+269 PNNPNVV
-276 YASGTGFHV
+276 YATGTNFHV
-285 SFNGGES
+285 SYNGGES
-292 FTSNF
+292 FSTNV
-297 TFDSAPKMI
+297 TFENAPKMI
-306 GVSPDDENVVYV
+306 GVSPSDENVIYV
-318 LEAFEGSFGGFY
+318 LEASGGSFGGIY
-330 KSTNT
+330 KSVNA

-340 ELDHVGRNYFGYDTN
+340 ELDHEGRNYFGYDTA
-355 GIDSGGQAPRD
+355 GFDSGGQAPRD
-366 MDIAVNPQDVNEVHI
+366 MDIAVNPEDANEVHI
-381 AGVLTWRSIDGG
+381 AGVLTWKSTDGG

-439 AEDTANVTSDY
+439 AEDTANVTAEY
-450 YEDLS
+450 YEDL
-455 TGLGI
+455 TAGLGI

-472 EVIVTTGSQDN
+472 EVIITAGSQDN

-501 GMEGFV
+501 GMEGFI

-535 GVSIPSQGNWVTPFE
+535 GISIPSQGNWVTPFE
-550 QDPILTDVIYIGL
+550 QDPMLTDVIYIGL
-563 NQVYK
+563 NRVYK
-568 SVASGNNWLAI
+568 SVASGNNWTAI
-579 SQEFSGN
+579 SQELGGN
-586 LNQLKI
+586 LDQLKI
-592 ANSNNLVIYASRGPL
+592 ANSNNLVIYTSRGGL
-607 LFKTMDG
+607 LFKTVDG
-614 GATDWSPLTN
+614 GATDWFQLPS

-658 GLSWLSYKFNL
+658 GLSWLNYKFNL
-669 PDFSSLALVWDDN
+669 PGFSALALVWDNN

-698 DNTFTEWQPYSINLP
+698 DNTLNEWQPYSTNLP

-737 LWVSP
+737 LWASP
-742 YVPHLLNTE
+742 YVPHLLNTT
-751 SLINN
+751 SLLND
-756 TDVEIFPNPTNSIIT
+756 TDVEIFPNPVKNSVTI
-771 FNFRKGTEAD
+771 NFRKGAEAD
-781 FRVFDQLGKLVRYQ
+781 FRIYDQLGKLVRYQ
-795 PNVSLNQPHSMNISA
+795 PNVYISQPHSIDISE
-810 LSNGIYYVRINS
+810 LNSGIYFIRINS
-822 DIGTITKKVIKK
+822 DIGTITKKLIKK

>member
-1 MLKKNIMKKI
+1 MKRI
-11 IVLLIMLLGGFVNN
+11 IILITILLAGIQNN
-25 YAQEYLEMI
+25 YAQEYLKMM
-34 ESETFSVQE
+34 ESETYTVQE
-43 IIDSGEAY
+43 IIDNGEAY
-51 FVNRDQGK
+51 FAERDQGK
-59 GSGYFQFKRWEY
+59 GSGYVQFKRWEY

-82 LPKTEEILTKIEN
+82 LPKTEAVLAEIEN
-95 YNAYLNTTSETRQ
+95 YNAYLNTSSATRKS
-108 PLTDNWEEL
+108 LTDNWEEL
-117 GPQNWNATTSW
+117 GPQDWNATTSW

-146 HMIVGANTGGVWKT
+146 HIIVGANTGGVWKT
-160 LDGGQNWIPLGDYFS
+160 LDGGENWIPLGDYFS
-175 NLRVFSVSIDPT
+175 NLRVYSVTIHPT
-187 NSDHYFFGS
+187 NSDRYFFGS
-196 NNGLIYH
+196 TNGLIYH

-217 GTSIVNK
+217 GSSSVNK
-224 ILIHPTDPSKLFATS
+224 ILIHPTDPSIVFATS
-239 QNGGIRKSL
+239 QNGGIRKSS
-248 DGGLNWITA
+248 DGGLNWVAA

-269 PNDPNVV
+269 PNNPNVV
-276 YASGTGFHV
+276 YATGTNFHV
-285 SFNGGES
+285 SYNGGES
-292 FTSNF
+292 FSTNV
-297 TFDSAPKMI
+297 TFESAPKMI
-306 GVSPDDENVVYV
+306 GVSSNDENVIYV
-318 LEAFEGSFGGFY
+318 LEASGGSFGGIY
-330 KSTNT
+330 KSVNA

-340 ELDHVGRNYFGYDTN
+340 ELDHEGRNYFGYDTA
-355 GIDSGGQAPRD
+355 GFDSGGQAPRD
-366 MDIAVNPQDVNEVHI
+366 MDIAVNPEDANEVHI
-381 AGVLTWRSIDGG
+381 AGVLTWKSTDGG
-393 ENFYCTS
+393 ENFSCTS

-439 AEDTANVTSDY
+439 AEDTANVTAEY
-450 YEDLS
+450 YEDL
-455 TGLGI
+455 TAGLGI

-472 EVIVTTGSQDN
+472 EVIITAGSQDN

-501 GMEGFV
+501 GMEGFI

-535 GVSIPSQGNWVTPFE
+535 GISIPSQGNWVTPFE

-563 NQVYK
+563 NHVYK
-568 SVASGNNWLAI
+568 SVASGNNWTAI
-579 SQEFSGN
+579 SQELGGN

-592 ANSNNLVIYASRGPL
+592 ANSNNLVIYTSRGGL
-607 LFKTMDG
+607 LFKTEDG
-614 GATDWSPLTN
+614 GATDWLQLPS

-658 GLSWLSYKFNL
+658 GLSWLNYKFNL
-669 PDFSSLALVWDDN
+669 PGFSALALVWDNN

-698 DNTFTEWQPYSINLP
+698 DNTFNEWQPYSTNLP

-737 LWVSP
+737 LWASP
-742 YVPHLLNTE
+742 YVPHLLNTT
-751 SLINN
+751 SLLND
-756 TDVEIFPNPTNSIIT
+756 TDVEIFPNPVKNSVTI
-771 FNFRKGTEAD
+771 NFRKGAEAD
-781 FRVFDQLGKLVRYQ
+781 FRIYDQLGKLVRYQ
-795 PNVSLNQPHSMNISA
+795 PNVSISQPYSIDISELNS
-810 LSNGIYYVRINS
+810 GIYFIRINS
-822 DIGTITKKVIKK
+822 DIGTITKKLIKK

>member
-1 MLKKNIMKKI
+1 MKRI
-11 IVLLIMLLGGFVNN
+11 IILITILLAGIQNN
-25 YAQEYLEMI
+25 HAQEYLKMM
-34 ESETFSVQE
+34 ESETYTVQE
-43 IIDSGEAY
+43 IIDNGEAY
-51 FVNRDQGK
+51 FAERDQGK
-59 GSGYFQFKRWEY
+59 GSGYVQFKRWEY

-82 LPKTEEILTKIEN
+82 LPKTEAVLAEIEN
-95 YNAYLNTTSETRQ
+95 YNAYLNTSSATRQ
-108 PLTDNWEEL
+108 SLTDNWEEL
-117 GPQNWNATTSW
+117 GPQDWNATTSW

-160 LDGGQNWIPLGDYFS
+160 IDGGENWMPLGDYFS
-175 NLRVFSVSIDPT
+175 NLRVYSVTIHPT

-196 NNGLIYH
+196 TNGLIYH

-217 GTSIVNK
+217 GSSSVNK
-224 ILIHPTDPSKLFATS
+224 ILIHPTDPSIIFATS
-239 QNGGIRKSL
+239 QNGGIRKSS
-248 DGGLNWITA
+248 DGGLNWVAA

-269 PNDPNVV
+269 PNNPNVV
-276 YASGTGFHV
+276 YATGTNFHV
-285 SFNGGES
+285 SYNGGES
-292 FTSNF
+292 FSTNV
-297 TFDSAPKMI
+297 TFESAPKMI
-306 GVSPDDENVVYV
+306 GVSPSDENVIYV
-318 LEAFEGSFGGFY
+318 LEASGGSFGGIY
-330 KSTNT
+330 KSVNA

-340 ELDHVGRNYFGYDTN
+340 ELDHEGRNYFGYDTA
-355 GIDSGGQAPRD
+355 GFDSGGQAPRD
-366 MDIAVNPQDVNEVHI
+366 MDIAVNPEDANEVHI
-381 AGVLTWRSIDGG
+381 AGVLTWKSTDGG

-439 AEDTANVTSDY
+439 AEDTANVTAEY
-450 YEDLS
+450 YEDL
-455 TGLGI
+455 TAGLGI

-472 EVIVTTGSQDN
+472 EVIITAGSQDN

-501 GMEGFV
+501 GMEGFI
-507 DKDNSSKMFGMIQFG
+507 DKDNSNKMFGMIQFG

-535 GVSIPSQGNWVTPFE
+535 GISIPSQGNLVTPFE
-550 QDPILTDVIYIGL
+550 QDPMLTDVIYIGL
-563 NQVYK
+563 NRVYK
-568 SVASGNNWLAI
+568 SVASGNNWTAI
-579 SQEFSGN
+579 SQELGGN
-586 LNQLKI
+586 LDQLKI
-592 ANSNNLVIYASRGPL
+592 ANSNNLVIYTSRGGL
-607 LFKTMDG
+607 LFKTVDG
-614 GATDWSPLTN
+614 GATDWFQLPS

-658 GLSWLSYKFNL
+658 GLSWLNYKFNL
-669 PDFSSLALVWDDN
+669 PGFSALALVWDNN

-698 DNTFTEWQPYSINLP
+698 DNTLDEWQPYSTNLP

-737 LWVSP
+737 LWASP
-742 YVPHLLNTE
+742 YVPHLLNTT
-751 SLINN
+751 SLLND
-756 TDVEIFPNPTNSIIT
+756 TDVEIFPNPVKNSVTI
-771 FNFRKGTEAD
+771 NFRKGAEAD
-781 FRVFDQLGKLVRYQ
+781 FRIYDQLGKLVRYQ
-795 PNVSLNQPHSMNISA
+795 PNVYISQPHSIDISE
-810 LSNGIYYVRINS
+810 LNSGIYFIRINS
-822 DIGTITKKVIKK
+822 DIGTITKRLIKK

>member
-1 MLKKNIMKKI
+1 MKRI
-11 IVLLIMLLGGFVNN
+11 IILITILLAGIQNN
-25 YAQEYLEMI
+25 HAQEYLKMM
-34 ESETFSVQE
+34 ESETYTVQE
-43 IIDSGEAY
+43 IIDNGEAY
-51 FVNRDQGK
+51 FAERDQGK
-59 GSGYFQFKRWEY
+59 GSGYVQFKRWEY

-82 LPKTEEILTKIEN
+82 LPKTEAVLAEIEN
-95 YNAYLNTTSETRQ
+95 YNAYLNTSSATRQ
-108 PLTDNWEEL
+108 SLTDNWEEL
-117 GPQNWNATTSW
+117 GPQDWNATTSW

-160 LDGGQNWIPLGDYFS
+160 IDGGENWMPLGDYFS
-175 NLRVFSVSIDPT
+175 NLRVYSVTIHPT

-196 NNGLIYH
+196 TNGLIYH

-217 GTSIVNK
+217 GSSSVNK
-224 ILIHPTDPSKLFATS
+224 ILIHPTDPSIVFATS
-239 QNGGIRKSL
+239 QNGGIRKSS
-248 DGGLNWITA
+248 DGGLNWVAA

-269 PNDPNVV
+269 PNNPNVV
-276 YASGTGFHV
+276 YATGTNFHV
-285 SFNGGES
+285 SYNGGES
-292 FTSNF
+292 FSTNV
-297 TFDSAPKMI
+297 TFESAPKMI
-306 GVSPDDENVVYV
+306 GVSPSDENVIYV
-318 LEAFEGSFGGFY
+318 LEASGGSFGGIY
-330 KSTNT
+330 KSVNA

-340 ELDHVGRNYFGYDTN
+340 ELDHEGRNYFGYDTA
-355 GIDSGGQAPRD
+355 GFDSGGQAPRD
-366 MDIAVNPQDVNEVHI
+366 MDIAVNPEDANEVHI
-381 AGVLTWRSIDGG
+381 AGVLTWKSTDGG
-393 ENFYCTS
+393 ENFSCTS

-439 AEDTANVTSDY
+439 AEDTANVTAEY
-450 YEDLS
+450 YEDL
-455 TGLGI
+455 TAGLGI

-472 EVIVTTGSQDN
+472 EVIITAGSQDN

-501 GMEGFV
+501 GMEGFI

-535 GVSIPSQGNWVTPFE
+535 GISIPSQGNWVTPFE
-550 QDPILTDVIYIGL
+550 QDPMLTDVIYIGL
-563 NQVYK
+563 NRVYK
-568 SVASGNNWLAI
+568 SVASGNNWTAI
-579 SQEFSGN
+579 SQELGGN
-586 LNQLKI
+586 LDQLKI
-592 ANSNNLVIYASRGPL
+592 ANSNNLVIYTSRGGL
-607 LFKTMDG
+607 LFKTVDG
-614 GATDWSPLTN
+614 GATDWFQLPS

-658 GLSWLSYKFNL
+658 GLSWLNYKFNL
-669 PDFSSLALVWDDN
+669 PGFSALALVWDNN

-698 DNTFTEWQPYSINLP
+698 DNTLNEWQPYSTNLP
-713 NVIINELEINSAD
+713 NVIINELEINSTD

-737 LWVSP
+737 LWASP
-742 YVPHLLNTE
+742 YVPHLLNTT
-751 SLINN
+751 SLLND
-756 TDVEIFPNPTNSIIT
+756 TDVEIFPNPVKNSVTI
-771 FNFRKGTEAD
+771 NFRKGAEAD
-781 FRVFDQLGKLVRYQ
+781 FRIYDQLGKLVRYQ
-795 PNVSLNQPHSMNISA
+795 PNVSISQPYSIDISELNS
-810 LSNGIYYVRINS
+810 GIYFIRINS
-822 DIGTITKKVIKK
+822 DIGTITKRLIKK

>member
-1 MLKKNIMKKI
+1 MKRI
-11 IVLLIMLLGGFVNN
+11 IILITILLAGIQNN
-25 YAQEYLEMI
+25 HAQEYLKMM
-34 ESETFSVQE
+34 ESETYTVQE
-43 IIDSGEAY
+43 IIDNGEAY
-51 FVNRDQGK
+51 FAERDQGK
-59 GSGYFQFKRWEY
+59 GSGYVQFKRWEY

-82 LPKTEEILTKIEN
+82 LPKTEAVLAEIEN
-95 YNAYLNTTSETRQ
+95 YNAYLNTSSATRQ
-108 PLTDNWEEL
+108 SLTDNWEEL
-117 GPQNWNATTSW
+117 GPQDWNATTSW

-160 LDGGQNWIPLGDYFS
+160 IDGGENWMPLGDYFS
-175 NLRVFSVSIDPT
+175 NLRVYSVTIHPT

-196 NNGLIYH
+196 TNGLIYH

-217 GTSIVNK
+217 GSSSVNK
-224 ILIHPTDPSKLFATS
+224 ILVHPTDPSIIFATS
-239 QNGGIRKSL
+239 QNGGIRKSS
-248 DGGLNWITA
+248 DGGLNWVAA

-269 PNDPNVV
+269 PNNPNVV
-276 YASGTGFHV
+276 YATGTNFHV
-285 SFNGGES
+285 SYNGGES
-292 FTSNF
+292 FSTNV
-297 TFDSAPKMI
+297 TFESAPKMI
-306 GVSPDDENVVYV
+306 GVSPSDENVIYV
-318 LEAFEGSFGGFY
+318 LEASGGSFGGIY
-330 KSTNT
+330 KSVNA

-340 ELDHVGRNYFGYDTN
+340 ELDHEGRNYFGYDTA
-355 GIDSGGQAPRD
+355 GFDSGGQAPRD
-366 MDIAVNPQDVNEVHI
+366 MDIAVNPEDANEVHI
-381 AGVLTWRSIDGG
+381 AGVLTWKSTDGG

-439 AEDTANVTSDY
+439 AEDTANVTAEY
-450 YEDLS
+450 YEDL
-455 TGLGI
+455 TAGLGI

-472 EVIVTTGSQDN
+472 EVIITAGSQDN

-501 GMEGFV
+501 GMEGFI
-507 DKDNSSKMFGMIQFG
+507 DKDNSNKMFGMIQFG

-535 GVSIPSQGNWVTPFE
+535 GISIPSQGNWVTPFE

-563 NQVYK
+563 NRVYK
-568 SVASGNNWLAI
+568 SVASGNNWTAI
-579 SQEFSGN
+579 SQELGGN
-586 LNQLKI
+586 LDQLKI
-592 ANSNNLVIYASRGPL
+592 ANSNNLVIYTSRGGL
-607 LFKTMDG
+607 LFKTVDG
-614 GATDWSPLTN
+614 GATDWFQLPS

-658 GLSWLSYKFNL
+658 GLSWLNYKFNL
-669 PDFSSLALVWDDN
+669 PGFSALALVWDNN

-698 DNTFTEWQPYSINLP
+698 DNTLNEWQPYSTNLP
-713 NVIINELEINSAD
+713 NVIINELEINSTD

-737 LWVSP
+737 LWASP
-742 YVPHLLNTE
+742 YVPHLLNTT
-751 SLINN
+751 SLLND
-756 TDVEIFPNPTNSIIT
+756 TDVEIFPNPVKNSVTI
-771 FNFRKGTEAD
+771 NFRKGAEAD
-781 FRVFDQLGKLVRYQ
+781 FSIYDPLGKLVRYQ
-795 PNVSLNQPHSMNISA
+795 PNVYISQPHSIDISE
-810 LSNGIYYVRINS
+810 LNSGIYFIRINS
-822 DIGTITKKVIKK
+822 DIGTITKRLIKK

>member
-1 MLKKNIMKKI
+1 MKRI
-11 IVLLIMLLGGFVNN
+11 IILITILLAGIQNN
-25 YAQEYLEMI
+25 HAQEYLKMM
-34 ESETFSVQE
+34 ESETYTVQE
-43 IIDSGEAY
+43 IIDNGEAY
-51 FVNRDQGK
+51 FAERDQGK
-59 GSGYFQFKRWEY
+59 GSGYVQFKRWEY

-82 LPKTEEILTKIEN
+82 LPKTEAVLAEIEN
-95 YNAYLNTTSETRQ
+95 YNAYLNTSSATRQ
-108 PLTDNWEEL
+108 SLTDNWEEL
-117 GPQNWNATTSW
+117 GPQDWNATTSW

-160 LDGGQNWIPLGDYFS
+160 IDGGENWMPLGDYFS
-175 NLRVFSVSIDPT
+175 NLRVYSVTIHPT

-196 NNGLIYH
+196 TNGLIYH

-217 GTSIVNK
+217 GSSSVNK
-224 ILIHPTDPSKLFATS
+224 ILIHPTDPSIIFATS
-239 QNGGIRKSL
+239 QNGGIRKSS
-248 DGGLNWITA
+248 DGGLNWVAA

-269 PNDPNVV
+269 PNNPNVV
-276 YASGTGFHV
+276 YATGTNFHV
-285 SFNGGES
+285 SYNGGES
-292 FTSNF
+292 FSTNV
-297 TFDSAPKMI
+297 TFESAPKMI
-306 GVSPDDENVVYV
+306 GVSPSDENVIYV
-318 LEAFEGSFGGFY
+318 LEASGGSFGGIY
-330 KSTNT
+330 KSVNA

-340 ELDHVGRNYFGYDTN
+340 ELDHEGRNYFGYDTA
-355 GIDSGGQAPRD
+355 GFDSGGQAPRD
-366 MDIAVNPQDVNEVHI
+366 MDIAVNPEDANEVHI
-381 AGVLTWRSIDGG
+381 AGVLTWKSTDGG
-393 ENFYCTS
+393 ENFSCTS

-439 AEDTANVTSDY
+439 AEDTANVTAEY
-450 YEDLS
+450 YEDL
-455 TGLGI
+455 TAGLGI

-472 EVIVTTGSQDN
+472 EVIITAGSQDN

-501 GMEGFV
+501 GMEGFI
-507 DKDNSSKMFGMIQFG
+507 DKDNSNKMFGMIQFG

-535 GVSIPSQGNWVTPFE
+535 GISIPSQGNWVTPFE

-563 NQVYK
+563 NRVYK
-568 SVASGNNWLAI
+568 SVASGNNWTAI
-579 SQEFSGN
+579 SQELGGN

-592 ANSNNLVIYASRGPL
+592 ANSNNLVIYASRGGL
-607 LFKTMDG
+607 LFKTEDG
-614 GATDWSPLTN
+614 GATDWLQLPS

-658 GLSWLSYKFNL
+658 GLSWLNYKFNL
-669 PDFSSLALVWDDN
+669 PGFSALALVWDNN

-698 DNTFTEWQPYSINLP
+698 DNTLNEWQPYSTNLP
-713 NVIINELEINSAD
+713 NVIINELEINSTD

-737 LWVSP
+737 LWASP
-742 YVPHLLNTE
+742 YVPHLLNTT
-751 SLINN
+751 SLLND
-756 TDVEIFPNPTNSIIT
+756 TDVEIFPNPVKNSVTI
-771 FNFRKGTEAD
+771 NFRKGAEAD
-781 FRVFDQLGKLVRYQ
+781 FRIYDQLGKLVRYQ
-795 PNVSLNQPHSMNISA
+795 PNVYISQPYSIDISELNS
-810 LSNGIYYVRINS
+810 GIYFIRINS
-822 DIGTITKKVIKK
+822 DIGTITKRLIKK

>member
-1 MLKKNIMKKI
+1 MKRI
-11 IVLLIMLLGGFVNN
+11 IILITILLAGIQNN
-25 YAQEYLEMI
+25 NAQEYLKMM
-34 ESETFSVQE
+34 ESETYTVQE
-43 IIDSGEAY
+43 IIDNGEAY
-51 FVNRDQGK
+51 FAERDQGK
-59 GSGYFQFKRWEY
+59 GSGYIQFKRWEY

-82 LPKTEEILTKIEN
+82 LPRTEAILAEIQN
-95 YNAYLNTTSETRQ
+95 YNAYLNTSSATRQ
-108 PLTDNWEEL
+108 SLTDNWEEL
-117 GPQNWNATTSW
+117 GPQDWNATTSW

-160 LDGGQNWIPLGDYFS
+160 IDGGENWMPLGDYFS
-175 NLRVFSVSIDPT
+175 NLRVYSVTIHPT

-196 NNGLIYH
+196 TNGLIYH

-217 GTSIVNK
+217 GTSSVNK
-224 ILIHPTDPSKLFATS
+224 ILIHPTDPYILFATS
-239 QNGGIRKSL
+239 QNGGIRKSS
-248 DGGLNWITA
+248 DGGLNWVAA

-269 PNDPNVV
+269 PNNPNVV
-276 YASGTGFHV
+276 YATGTNFHV
-285 SFNGGES
+285 SYNGGES
-292 FTSNF
+292 FSTNV
-297 TFDSAPKMI
+297 TFESAPKMI
-306 GVSPDDENVVYV
+306 GISPNDENVIYV
-318 LEAFEGSFGGFY
+318 LEASGGSFGGIY
-330 KSTNT
+330 KSVNA

-340 ELDHVGRNYFGYDTN
+340 ELDHEGRNYFGYDTA
-355 GIDSGGQAPRD
+355 GFDSGGQAPRD
-366 MDIAVNPQDVNEVHI
+366 MDIAVNPEDVNEVHI
-381 AGVLTWRSIDGG
+381 AGVLTWKSTDGG
-393 ENFYCTS
+393 ENFFCTS
-400 DWVPGNAENAN
+400 DWVPGNAENAG

-439 AEDTANVTSDY
+439 AEDTANVTAEY
-450 YEDLS
+450 YEDL
-455 TGLGI
+455 TAGLGI

-472 EVIVTTGSQDN
+472 EVIITAGSQDN

-501 GMEGFV
+501 GMEGFI
-507 DKDNSSKMFGMIQFG
+507 DKDNSNKMFGMIQFG

-535 GVSIPSQGNWVTPFE
+535 GISTPSQGNWVTPFE
-550 QDPILTDVIYIGL
+550 QDPMLTDVIYIGL
-563 NQVYK
+563 NHVYK
-568 SVASGNNWLAI
+568 SVASGNNWTAI
-579 SQEFSGN
+579 SQELGGN

-592 ANSNNLVIYASRGPL
+592 ANSNNLVIYTSRGGL
-607 LFKTMDG
+607 LFKTVDG
-614 GATDWSPLTN
+614 GATDWLQLPS

-658 GLSWLSYKFNL
+658 GLSWLNYKFNL
-669 PDFSSLALVWDDN
+669 PGFSALALVWDNN

-698 DNTFTEWQPYSINLP
+698 DNTFNEWQPYSTNLP

-737 LWVSP
+737 IWASP
-742 YVPHLLNTE
+742 YVPHLLNTT
-751 SLINN
+751 SLLND
-756 TDVEIFPNPTNSIIT
+756 TDVEIFPNPVKNSVT
-771 FNFRKGTEAD
+771 LNFKKGAEAD
-781 FRVFDQLGKLVRYQ
+781 FRIYDQLGKLVRYE
-795 PNVSLNQPHSMNISA
+795 PNVYISQPYSIDISE
-810 LSNGIYYVRINS
+810 LSSGIYFIRINS
-822 DIGTITKKVIKK
+822 DIGTITKRLIKK

>member
-1 MLKKNIMKKI
+1 MKRI
-11 IVLLIMLLGGFVNN
+11 IILITILHVGIQNN
-25 YAQEYLEMI
+25 HAQEYLKMM
-34 ESETFSVQE
+34 ESETYTVQE
-43 IIDSGEAY
+43 IIDNGEAY
-51 FVNRDQGK
+51 FAERDQGK
-59 GSGYFQFKRWEY
+59 GSGYVQFKRWEY

-82 LPKTEEILTKIEN
+82 LPKTEAVLAEIEN
-95 YNAYLNTTSETRQ
+95 YNAYLNTSSATRQ
-108 PLTDNWEEL
+108 SLTDNWEEL
-117 GPQNWNATTSW
+117 GPQDWNATTSW

-160 LDGGQNWIPLGDYFS
+160 IDGGDNWMPLGDYFS
-175 NLRVFSVSIDPT
+175 NLRVYSVTIHPA
-187 NSDHYFFGS
+187 NSNHYFFGS
-196 NNGLIYH
+196 TNGLIYH

-217 GTSIVNK
+217 GSSSVNK
-224 ILIHPTDPSKLFATS
+224 ILIHPTDPSIVFATS
-239 QNGGIRKSL
+239 QNGGIRKSS
-248 DGGLNWITA
+248 DGGLNWVAA

-269 PNDPNVV
+269 PNNPNVV
-276 YASGTGFHV
+276 YATGTNFHV
-285 SFNGGES
+285 SYNGGES
-292 FTSNF
+292 FSTNV
-297 TFDSAPKMI
+297 TFENAPKMI
-306 GVSPDDENVVYV
+306 GVSPSDENVIYV
-318 LEAFEGSFGGFY
+318 LEASGGSFGGIY
-330 KSTNT
+330 KSVNA

-340 ELDHVGRNYFGYDTN
+340 ELDHEGRNYFGYDTA
-355 GIDSGGQAPRD
+355 GFDSGGQAPRD
-366 MDIAVNPQDVNEVHI
+366 MDIAVNPEDANEVHI
-381 AGVLTWRSIDGG
+381 AGVLTWKSTDGG

-439 AEDTANVTSDY
+439 AEDTANVTAEY
-450 YEDLS
+450 YEDL
-455 TGLGI
+455 TAGLGI

-472 EVIVTTGSQDN
+472 EVIITAGSQDN

-501 GMEGFV
+501 GMEGFI

-535 GVSIPSQGNWVTPFE
+535 GISIPSQGNWVTPFE
-550 QDPILTDVIYIGL
+550 QDPMLTDVIYIGL
-563 NQVYK
+563 NRVYK
-568 SVASGNNWLAI
+568 SVASGNNWTAI
-579 SQEFSGN
+579 SQELGGN
-586 LNQLKI
+586 LDQLKI
-592 ANSNNLVIYASRGPL
+592 ANSNNLVIYTSRGGL
-607 LFKTMDG
+607 LFKTVDG
-614 GATDWSPLTN
+614 GATDWFQLPS

-658 GLSWLSYKFNL
+658 GLSWLNYKFNL
-669 PDFSSLALVWDDN
+669 PGFSALALVWDNN

-698 DNTFTEWQPYSINLP
+698 DNTLNEWQPYSTNLP

-737 LWVSP
+737 LWASP
-742 YVPHLLNTE
+742 YVPHLLNTT
-751 SLINN
+751 SLLND
-756 TDVEIFPNPTNSIIT
+756 TDVEIFPNPVKNSVTI
-771 FNFRKGTEAD
+771 NFRKGAEAD
-781 FRVFDQLGKLVRYQ
+781 FRIYDQLGKLVRYQ
-795 PNVSLNQPHSMNISA
+795 PNVSISQPYSIDISELNS
-810 LSNGIYYVRINS
+810 GIYFIRINS
-822 DIGTITKKVIKK
+822 DIGTITKRLIKK

>member
-1 MLKKNIMKKI
+1 MKRI
-11 IVLLIMLLGGFVNN
+11 IILITILLAGIQNN
-25 YAQEYLEMI
+25 HAQEYLKMM
-34 ESETFSVQE
+34 ESETYTVQE
-43 IIDSGEAY
+43 IIDNGEAY
-51 FVNRDQGK
+51 FAERDQGK
-59 GSGYFQFKRWEY
+59 GSGYVQFKRWEY

-82 LPKTEEILTKIEN
+82 LPKTEAVLAEIEN
-95 YNAYLNTTSETRQ
+95 YNAYLNTSSATRQ
-108 PLTDNWEEL
+108 SLTDNWEEL
-117 GPQNWNATTSW
+117 GPQDWNATTSW

-160 LDGGQNWIPLGDYFS
+160 IDGGENWMPLGDYFS
-175 NLRVFSVSIDPT
+175 NLRVYSVTIHPT

-196 NNGLIYH
+196 TNGLIYH

-217 GTSIVNK
+217 GSSSVNK
-224 ILIHPTDPSKLFATS
+224 ILIHPTDPSIIFATS
-239 QNGGIRKSL
+239 QNGGIRKSS
-248 DGGLNWITA
+248 DGGLNWVAA

-269 PNDPNVV
+269 PNNPNVV
-276 YASGTGFHV
+276 YATGTNFHV
-285 SFNGGES
+285 SYNGGES
-292 FTSNF
+292 FSTNV
-297 TFDSAPKMI
+297 TFESAPKMI
-306 GVSPDDENVVYV
+306 GVSPSDENVIYV
-318 LEAFEGSFGGFY
+318 LEASGGSFGGIY
-330 KSTNT
+330 KSVNA

-340 ELDHVGRNYFGYDTN
+340 ELDHEGRNYFGYDTA
-355 GIDSGGQAPRD
+355 GFDSGGQAPRD
-366 MDIAVNPQDVNEVHI
+366 MDIAVNPEDANEVHI
-381 AGVLTWRSIDGG
+381 AGVLTWKSTDGG
-393 ENFYCTS
+393 ENFSCTS

-439 AEDTANVTSDY
+439 AEDTANVTAEY
-450 YEDLS
+450 YEDL
-455 TGLGI
+455 TAGLGI

-472 EVIVTTGSQDN
+472 EVIITAGSQDN

-501 GMEGFV
+501 GMEGFI
-507 DKDNSSKMFGMIQFG
+507 DKDNSNKMFGMIQFG

-535 GVSIPSQGNWVTPFE
+535 GISIPSQGNWVTPFE
-550 QDPILTDVIYIGL
+550 QDPMLTDVIYIGL
-563 NQVYK
+563 NRVYK
-568 SVASGNNWLAI
+568 SVASGNNWTAI
-579 SQEFSGN
+579 SQELGGN
-586 LNQLKI
+586 LDQLKI
-592 ANSNNLVIYASRGPL
+592 ANSNNLVIYTSRGGL
-607 LFKTMDG
+607 LFKTVDG
-614 GATDWSPLTN
+614 GATDWFQLPS

-658 GLSWLSYKFNL
+658 GLSWLNYKFNL
-669 PDFSSLALVWDDN
+669 PGFSALALVWDNN

-698 DNTFTEWQPYSINLP
+698 DNTLNEWQPYSTNLP

-737 LWVSP
+737 LWASP
-742 YVPHLLNTE
+742 YVPHLLNTT
-751 SLINN
+751 SLLND
-756 TDVEIFPNPTNSIIT
+756 TDVEIFPNPVKNSVTI
-771 FNFRKGTEAD
+771 NFRKGAEAD
-781 FRVFDQLGKLVRYQ
+781 FSIYDQLGKLVRYQ
-795 PNVSLNQPHSMNISA
+795 PNVYISQPHSIDISE
-810 LSNGIYYVRINS
+810 LNSGIYFIRINS
-822 DIGTITKKVIKK
+822 DIGTITKRLIKK

>member
-1 MLKKNIMKKI
+1 MKRI
-11 IVLLIMLLGGFVNN
+11 IILITILLAGIQNN
-25 YAQEYLEMI
+25 YAQEYLKMM
-34 ESETFSVQE
+34 ESETYTVQE
-43 IIDSGEAY
+43 IIDNGEAY
-51 FVNRDQGK
+51 FAERDQGK
-59 GSGYFQFKRWEY
+59 GSGYVQFKRWEY

-82 LPKTEEILTKIEN
+82 LPKTEAVLAEIEN
-95 YNAYLNTTSETRQ
+95 YNAYLNTSSATRQ
-108 PLTDNWEEL
+108 SLTDNWEEL
-117 GPQNWNATTSW
+117 GPQDWNATTSW

-160 LDGGQNWIPLGDYFS
+160 IDGGDNWMPLGDYFS
-175 NLRVFSVSIDPT
+175 NLRVYSVTIHPT
-187 NSDHYFFGS
+187 NSNHYFFGS
-196 NNGLIYH
+196 TNGLIYH

-217 GTSIVNK
+217 GSSSVNK
-224 ILIHPTDPSKLFATS
+224 ILVHPTDPSIVFATS
-239 QNGGIRKSL
+239 QNGGIRKSS
-248 DGGLNWITA
+248 DGGLNWVAA

-269 PNDPNVV
+269 PNNPNVV
-276 YASGTGFHV
+276 YATGTNFHV
-285 SFNGGES
+285 SYNGGES
-292 FTSNF
+292 FSTNV
-297 TFDSAPKMI
+297 TFESAPKMI
-306 GVSPDDENVVYV
+306 GVSPSDENVIYV
-318 LEAFEGSFGGFY
+318 LEASGGSFGGIY
-330 KSTNT
+330 KSVNA

-340 ELDHVGRNYFGYDTN
+340 ELDHEGRNYFGYDTA
-355 GIDSGGQAPRD
+355 GFDSGGQAPRD
-366 MDIAVNPQDVNEVHI
+366 MDIAVNPEDANEVHI
-381 AGVLTWRSIDGG
+381 AGVLTWKSTDGG

-439 AEDTANVTSDY
+439 AEDTANVTAEY
-450 YEDLS
+450 YEDL
-455 TGLGI
+455 TAGLGI

-472 EVIVTTGSQDN
+472 EVIITAGSQDN

-501 GMEGFV
+501 GMEGFI

-535 GVSIPSQGNWVTPFE
+535 GISIPSQGNWVTPFE

-563 NQVYK
+563 NRVYK
-568 SVASGNNWLAI
+568 SVASGNNWTAI
-579 SQEFSGN
+579 SQELGGN
-586 LNQLKI
+586 LDQLKI
-592 ANSNNLVIYASRGPL
+592 ANSNNLVIYTSRGGL
-607 LFKTMDG
+607 LFKTVDG
-614 GATDWSPLTN
+614 GATDWFQLPS

-658 GLSWLSYKFNL
+658 GLSWLNYKFNL
-669 PDFSSLALVWDDN
+669 PGFSALALVWDNN

-698 DNTFTEWQPYSINLP
+698 DNTFDEWQPYSTNLP

-737 LWVSP
+737 LWASP
-742 YVPHLLNTE
+742 YVPHLLNTT
-751 SLINN
+751 SLLND
-756 TDVEIFPNPTNSIIT
+756 TDVEIFPNPVKNSVTI
-771 FNFRKGTEAD
+771 NFRKGAEAD
-781 FRVFDQLGKLVRYQ
+781 FRIYDQLGKLLRYH
-795 PNVSLNQPHSMNISA
+795 PNVYISQPHSIDISE
-810 LSNGIYYVRINS
+810 LNSGIYFIRINS
-822 DIGTITKKVIKK
+822 DIGTITKRLIKK

>member
-1 MLKKNIMKKI
+1 MKRI
-11 IVLLIMLLGGFVNN
+11 IILITILLAGIQNN
-25 YAQEYLEMI
+25 NAQEYLKMM
-34 ESETFSVQE
+34 ESETYTVQE
-43 IIDSGEAY
+43 IIDNGEAY
-51 FVNRDQGK
+51 FAERDQGK
-59 GSGYFQFKRWEY
+59 GSGYVQFKRWEY

-82 LPKTEEILTKIEN
+82 LPKTEAILAEIEN
-95 YNAYLNTTSETRQ
+95 YNTYLNTSSATRQ
-108 PLTDNWEEL
+108 SLTDNWEEL
-117 GPQNWNATTSW
+117 GPQDWNATTSW

-160 LDGGQNWIPLGDYFS
+160 IDGGENWMPLGDYFS
-175 NLRVFSVSIDPT
+175 NLRVYSVTIHPT

-196 NNGLIYH
+196 TNGLIYH

-217 GTSIVNK
+217 GTSSVNK
-224 ILIHPTDPSKLFATS
+224 ILIHPTDPSILFATS
-239 QNGGIRKSL
+239 QNGGIRKSS
-248 DGGLNWITA
+248 DGGLNWVAA

-269 PNDPNVV
+269 PNNPNVV
-276 YASGTGFHV
+276 YATGTNFHV
-285 SFNGGES
+285 SYNGGES
-292 FTSNF
+292 FSTNV
-297 TFDSAPKMI
+297 TFESAPKMI
-306 GVSPDDENVVYV
+306 GISPNDENVIYV
-318 LEAFEGSFGGFY
+318 LEASGGSFGGIY
-330 KSTNT
+330 KSVNA

-340 ELDHVGRNYFGYDTN
+340 ELDHEGRNYFGYDTA
-355 GIDSGGQAPRD
+355 GFDSGGQAPRD
-366 MDIAVNPQDVNEVHI
+366 MDIAVNPEDVNEVHI
-381 AGVLTWRSIDGG
+381 AGVLTWKSTDGG
-393 ENFYCTS
+393 ENFFCTS
-400 DWVPGNAENAN
+400 DWVPGNAENAG

-439 AEDTANVTSDY
+439 AEDTANVTAEY
-450 YEDLS
+450 YEDL
-455 TGLGI
+455 TAGLGI

-472 EVIVTTGSQDN
+472 EVIITAGSQDN

-501 GMEGFV
+501 GMEGFI
-507 DKDNSSKMFGMIQFG
+507 DKDNSDKMFGMIQFG

-535 GVSIPSQGNWVTPFE
+535 GISTPSQGNWVTPFE
-550 QDPILTDVIYIGL
+550 QDPMLTDVIYIGL
-563 NQVYK
+563 NHVYK
-568 SVASGNNWLAI
+568 SVASGNNWTAI
-579 SQEFSGN
+579 SQELGGN

-592 ANSNNLVIYASRGPL
+592 ANSNNLVIYTSRGGL
-607 LFKTMDG
+607 LFKTVDG
-614 GATDWSPLTN
+614 GATDWLQLPS

-658 GLSWLSYKFNL
+658 GLSWLNYKFNL
-669 PDFSSLALVWDDN
+669 PGFSALALVWDNN

-698 DNTFTEWQPYSINLP
+698 DNTFNEWQPYSTNLP

-737 LWVSP
+737 IWASP
-742 YVPHLLNTE
+742 YVPHLLNTT
-751 SLINN
+751 SLLND
-756 TDVEIFPNPTNSIIT
+756 TDVEIFPNPVKNSVT
-771 FNFRKGTEAD
+771 LNFKKGAEAD
-781 FRVFDQLGKLVRYQ
+781 FRIYDQLGKLVRYE
-795 PNVSLNQPHSMNISA
+795 PNVYISQPYSIDISE
-810 LSNGIYYVRINS
+810 LSSGIYFIRINS
-822 DIGTITKKVIKK
+822 DIGTITKRLIKK

>member
-1 MLKKNIMKKI
+1 MKRI
-11 IVLLIMLLGGFVNN
+11 IILITILLAGIQNN
-25 YAQEYLEMI
+25 HAQEYLKMM
-34 ESETFSVQE
+34 ESETYTVQE
-43 IIDSGEAY
+43 IIDNGEAY
-51 FVNRDQGK
+51 FAERDQGK
-59 GSGYFQFKRWEY
+59 GSGYVQFKRWEY

-82 LPKTEEILTKIEN
+82 LPKTEAVLAEIEN
-95 YNAYLNTTSETRQ
+95 YNAYLNTSSATRQ
-108 PLTDNWEEL
+108 SLTDNWEEL
-117 GPQNWNATTSW
+117 GPQDWNATTSW

-160 LDGGQNWIPLGDYFS
+160 IDGGENWMPLGDYFS
-175 NLRVFSVSIDPT
+175 NLRVYSVTIHPT

-196 NNGLIYH
+196 TNGLIYH

-217 GTSIVNK
+217 GSSSVNK
-224 ILIHPTDPSKLFATS
+224 ILIHPTDPSIVFATS
-239 QNGGIRKSL
+239 QNGGIRKSS
-248 DGGLNWITA
+248 DGGLNWVAA

-269 PNDPNVV
+269 PNNPNVV
-276 YASGTGFHV
+276 YATGTNFHV
-285 SFNGGES
+285 SYNGGES
-292 FTSNF
+292 FSTNV
-297 TFDSAPKMI
+297 TFESAPKMI
-306 GVSPDDENVVYV
+306 GVSPSDENVIYV
-318 LEAFEGSFGGFY
+318 LEASGGSFGGIY
-330 KSTNT
+330 KSVNA

-340 ELDHVGRNYFGYDTN
+340 ELDHEGRNYFGYDTA
-355 GIDSGGQAPRD
+355 GFDSGGQAPRD
-366 MDIAVNPQDVNEVHI
+366 MDIAVNPEDANEVHI
-381 AGVLTWRSIDGG
+381 AGVLTWKSTDGG

-439 AEDTANVTSDY
+439 AEDTANVTAEY
-450 YEDLS
+450 YEDL
-455 TGLGI
+455 TAGLGI

-472 EVIVTTGSQDN
+472 EVIITAGSQDN

-501 GMEGFV
+501 GMEGFI
-507 DKDNSSKMFGMIQFG
+507 DKDNSNKMFGMIQFG

-535 GVSIPSQGNWVTPFE
+535 GISIPSQGNWVTPFE
-550 QDPILTDVIYIGL
+550 QDPMLTDVIYIGL
-563 NQVYK
+563 NRVYK
-568 SVASGNNWLAI
+568 SVASGNNWTAI
-579 SQEFSGN
+579 SQELGGN
-586 LNQLKI
+586 LDQLKI
-592 ANSNNLVIYASRGPL
+592 ANSNNLVIYTSRGGL
-607 LFKTMDG
+607 LFKTVDG
-614 GATDWSPLTN
+614 GATDWFQLPS

-658 GLSWLSYKFNL
+658 GLSWLNYKFNL
-669 PDFSSLALVWDDN
+669 PGFSALALVWDNN

-698 DNTFTEWQPYSINLP
+698 DNTLDEWQPYSTNLP

-737 LWVSP
+737 LWASP
-742 YVPHLLNTE
+742 YVPHLLNTT
-751 SLINN
+751 SLLND
-756 TDVEIFPNPTNSIIT
+756 TDVEIFPNPVKNSVTI
-771 FNFRKGTEAD
+771 NFRKGAEAD
-781 FRVFDQLGKLVRYQ
+781 FRIYDQLGKLVRYQ
-795 PNVSLNQPHSMNISA
+795 PNVYISQPYSIDISELNS
-810 LSNGIYYVRINS
+810 GIYFIRINS
-822 DIGTITKKVIKK
+822 DIGTITKRLIKK

>member
-1 MLKKNIMKKI
+1 MKRI
-11 IVLLIMLLGGFVNN
+11 IILITILHVGIQNN
-25 YAQEYLEMI
+25 HAQEYLKMM
-34 ESETFSVQE
+34 ESETYTVQE
-43 IIDSGEAY
+43 IIDNGEAY
-51 FVNRDQGK
+51 FAERDQGK
-59 GSGYFQFKRWEY
+59 GSGYVHFKRWEY

-82 LPKTEEILTKIEN
+82 LPKTEAVLAEIEN
-95 YNAYLNTTSETRQ
+95 YNAYLNTSSATRQ
-108 PLTDNWEEL
+108 SLTDNWEEL
-117 GPQNWNATTSW
+117 GPQDWNATTSW

-160 LDGGQNWIPLGDYFS
+160 IDGGDNWMPLGDYFS
-175 NLRVFSVSIDPT
+175 NLRVYSVTIHPA
-187 NSDHYFFGS
+187 NSNHYFFGS
-196 NNGLIYH
+196 TNGLIYH

-217 GTSIVNK
+217 GSSSVNK
-224 ILIHPTDPSKLFATS
+224 ILVHPTDPSIIFATS
-239 QNGGIRKSL
+239 QNGGIRKSS
-248 DGGLNWITA
+248 DGGLNWVAA

-269 PNDPNVV
+269 PNNPNVV
-276 YASGTGFHV
+276 YATGTNFHV
-285 SFNGGES
+285 SYNGGES
-292 FTSNF
+292 FSTNV
-297 TFDSAPKMI
+297 TFENAPKMI
-306 GVSPDDENVVYV
+306 GVSPSDENVIYV
-318 LEAFEGSFGGFY
+318 LEASGGSFGGIY
-330 KSTNT
+330 KSVNA

-340 ELDHVGRNYFGYDTN
+340 ELDHEGRNYFGYDTA
-355 GIDSGGQAPRD
+355 GFDSGGQAPRD
-366 MDIAVNPQDVNEVHI
+366 MDIAVNPEDANEVHI
-381 AGVLTWRSIDGG
+381 AGVLTWKSTDGG

-439 AEDTANVTSDY
+439 AEDTANVTAEY
-450 YEDLS
+450 YEDL
-455 TGLGI
+455 TAGLGI

-472 EVIVTTGSQDN
+472 EVIITAGSQDN

-501 GMEGFV
+501 GMEGFI

-535 GVSIPSQGNWVTPFE
+535 GISIPSQGNWVTPFE
-550 QDPILTDVIYIGL
+550 QDPMLTDVIYIGL
-563 NQVYK
+563 NRVYK
-568 SVASGNNWLAI
+568 SVASGNNWTAI
-579 SQEFSGN
+579 SQELGGN
-586 LNQLKI
+586 LDQLKI
-592 ANSNNLVIYASRGPL
+592 ANSNNLVIYTSRGGL
-607 LFKTMDG
+607 LFKTVDG
-614 GATDWSPLTN
+614 GATDWFQLPS

-658 GLSWLSYKFNL
+658 GLSWLNYKFNL
-669 PDFSSLALVWDDN
+669 PGFSALALVWDNN

-698 DNTFTEWQPYSINLP
+698 DNTLNEWQPYSTNLP

-737 LWVSP
+737 LWASP
-742 YVPHLLNTE
+742 YVPHLLNTT
-751 SLINN
+751 SLLND
-756 TDVEIFPNPTNSIIT
+756 TDVEIFPNPVKNSVTI
-771 FNFRKGTEAD
+771 NFRKGAEAD
-781 FRVFDQLGKLVRYQ
+781 FRIYDQLGKLVRYQ
-795 PNVSLNQPHSMNISA
+795 PNVYISQPHSIDISE
-810 LSNGIYYVRINS
+810 LNSGIYFIRINS
-822 DIGTITKKVIKK
+822 DIGTITKRLIKK

>member
-1 MLKKNIMKKI
+1 MKRI
-11 IVLLIMLLGGFVNN
+11 IILITILLAGIQNN
-25 YAQEYLEMI
+25 HAQEYLKMM
-34 ESETFSVQE
+34 ESETYTVQE
-43 IIDSGEAY
+43 IIDNGEAY
-51 FVNRDQGK
+51 FAERDQGK
-59 GSGYFQFKRWEY
+59 GSGYVQFKRWEY

-82 LPKTEEILTKIEN
+82 LPKTEAVLAEIEN
-95 YNAYLNTTSETRQ
+95 YNAYLNTSSATRQ
-108 PLTDNWEEL
+108 SLTDNWEEL
-117 GPQNWNATTSW
+117 GPQDWNATTSW

-160 LDGGQNWIPLGDYFS
+160 IDGGENWMPLGDYFS
-175 NLRVFSVSIDPT
+175 NLRVYSVTIHPT

-196 NNGLIYH
+196 TNGLIYH

-217 GTSIVNK
+217 GSSSVNK
-224 ILIHPTDPSKLFATS
+224 ILIHPTDPSIIFATS
-239 QNGGIRKSL
+239 QNGGIRKSS
-248 DGGLNWITA
+248 DGGLNWVAA

-269 PNDPNVV
+269 PNNPNVV
-276 YASGTGFHV
+276 YATGTNFHV
-285 SFNGGES
+285 SYNGGES
-292 FTSNF
+292 FSTNV
-297 TFDSAPKMI
+297 TFESAPKMI
-306 GVSPDDENVVYV
+306 GVSPSDENVIYV
-318 LEAFEGSFGGFY
+318 LEASGGSFGGIY
-330 KSTNT
+330 KSVNA

-340 ELDHVGRNYFGYDTN
+340 ELDHEGRNYFGYDTA
-355 GIDSGGQAPRD
+355 GFDSGGQAPRD
-366 MDIAVNPQDVNEVHI
+366 MDIAVNPEDANEVHI
-381 AGVLTWRSIDGG
+381 AGVLTWKSTDGG

-439 AEDTANVTSDY
+439 AEDTANVTAEY
-450 YEDLS
+450 YEDL
-455 TGLGI
+455 TAGLGI

-472 EVIVTTGSQDN
+472 EVIITAGSQDN

-501 GMEGFV
+501 GMEGFI
-507 DKDNSSKMFGMIQFG
+507 DKDNSNKMFGMIQFG

-535 GVSIPSQGNWVTPFE
+535 GISIPSQGNWVTPFE

-563 NQVYK
+563 NRVYK
-568 SVASGNNWLAI
+568 SVASGNNWTAI
-579 SQEFSGN
+579 SQELGGN

-592 ANSNNLVIYASRGPL
+592 ANSNNLVIYASRGGL
-607 LFKTMDG
+607 LFKTEDG
-614 GATDWSPLTN
+614 GATDWLQLPS

-658 GLSWLSYKFNL
+658 GLSWLNYKFNL
-669 PDFSSLALVWDDN
+669 PGFSALALVWDNN

-698 DNTFTEWQPYSINLP
+698 DNTLNEWQPYSTNLP
-713 NVIINELEINSAD
+713 NVIINELEINSTD

-737 LWVSP
+737 LWASP
-742 YVPHLLNTE
+742 YVPHLLNTT
-751 SLINN
+751 SLLND
-756 TDVEIFPNPTNSIIT
+756 TDVEIFPNPVKNSVTI
-771 FNFRKGTEAD
+771 NFRKGAEAD
-781 FRVFDQLGKLVRYQ
+781 FRIYDQLGKLVRYQ
-795 PNVSLNQPHSMNISA
+795 PNVYISQPHSIDISE
-810 LSNGIYYVRINS
+810 LNSGIYFIRINS
-822 DIGTITKKVIKK
+822 DIGTITKRLIKK